1 MKRRVTSLLLV
12 LAMLLSMLPAMAFA
26 ADETTTGHA
35 ITVSG
40 KTEYTTTQGAELVI
54 KMTDLF
60 TDSEGH
66 SMTYAL
72 SGDNLGDHTK
82 LADGSLH
89 FTHPS
94 TGTYTPTITATCAND
109 SNVTAAATLTI
120 TVNAGEAGDE
130 SQYGYDET
138 PQDSVRV
145 WVTISSDGVPI
156 VGNDEGTVISHLEVN
171 VPYFDL
177 SLYGLSDYYRYQTE
191 NGSGGYVNDTIVKR
205 PTALHLYL
213 YMIGVYYLG
222 YTPEQVITGQ
232 AQIVGED
239 GGRGVENM
247 RGEQA
252 YEDTSLALNLTG
264 SATSM
269 YMQQFWGH
277 DENLMYYRNH
287 VYPLMGPGWGST
299 ADYILLSDDDTI
311 DVAMFSNWN
320 FWTIGAFACFDQ
332 DAYSVQ
338 PGKSIRFSTMKYDT
352 KSVADGGTEQTD
364 PITGLT
370 VAVYDKDWTL
380 VDTVEPTMADGSYT
394 YTFPTAGTYYL
405 LAMDPNAGTSD
416 SCYAPATAKVT
427 VGGGEKPFDPAEYY
441 KNFDFAS
448 ISFDAEGTDYI
459 YNISESRMN
468 VSHYANPGEKK
479 VYTVTVPK
487 GTETVYVT
495 YPADFETNIAEYCA
509 LFDADGNVNW
519 SYYAGSDYNY
529 TVTENGDGSRTI
541 ALPAAFL
548 MEKGLY
554 IAAEDND
561 NSYDYFNCFYF
572 VTGDNTK
579 PGGDTKIAVTGV
591 TLDQDALTVNR
602 GETAALTATV
612 LPANATNQK
621 LSWQTG
627 DSKVA
632 TVSKGVVTGVGEG
645 ETTVT
650 VTTQDGGYTAQCTVT
665 VTDVNKPAV
674 AEDGYYEIAT
684 AAQLKWFA
692 DEVNGGKPEL
702 NARLTDDI
710 DLSGICSASSPW
722 TPIGDYSKNASFRGT
737 FDGQD
742 HKITGLYL
750 KNNTTDFSNVN
761 NYYKAL
767 FGYCDGVTIKNLSV
781 YGEALASSGRYI
793 AGIAGSVHAIYTHRT
808 SIIENCH
815 SYVTMTG
822 TPTNNMLY
830 GYAGIA
836 AAAKDTIIRN
846 CSNNADITGYQGYTG
861 GIVAVASNGETTIE
875 NCWNTGNVHLRGW
888 QSDFRGVGGIAGR
901 LENTATVTN
910 CYNTGNI
917 SFFYKTQR
925 IAQAAGGIVGLVGDT
940 RTSSSTNVTLTGC
953 YSMGEIS
960 GEYDD
965 NASMGALVGGSI
977 GDKTTLTAEKCFYLD
992 GAVKTSGKETTTVTV
1007 QGTAF
1012 TAENGLLAEA
1022 LGDGYIDS
1030 CPAPVLKGQNAVA
1043 HSDSNSDGKCDTCG
1057 KTMQLQGEEMT
1068 LYGRIYG
1075 NSVNSEFTDLV
1086 GEGNGVE
1093 YTCRDVEKKNGLDVL
1108 KGVLDASGY
1117 TYIATATEIT
1127 SITDAAGV
1135 TLANGD
1141 ESYGPQSAW
1150 VATVNGVSLSEMSIT
1165 SLSKYVLDNINGF
1178 DGDEFVLTFTE
1189 CPKGTDGKHAD
1200 SDSDGKC
1207 DTCGKVLVEIKVP
1220 RLIEGV
1226 SPTKEDTVQVGKAYL
1241 LSELQTGKVF
1251 EGPAG
1256 ERIPYTQL
1264 YYQRSTDGGETWG
1277 ERMSFSESL
1286 FGGTTIQITELEA
1299 GTYSYRFTA
1308 STDGVHFSTD
1318 TWTLTLKVVK
1328 DAPLNFTVNV
1338 GKDYNYKTNGNVY
1351 PIIKV
1356 YPSLGWNDKGEAI
1369 PDKDNPVKLLYSNFT
1384 STLPEGV
1391 EEYDPAKG
1399 TLVSDYNTFYLSV
1412 PAGSYYFESWGW
1424 DAEKKDYTVNLGGM
1438 PLTLPTDSNVDGGA
1452 GGGNTIYLQCNSFYV
1467 NSKKADNK
1475 SYFTADEYYIKLV
1488 CPIMGGNVT
1497 MGTPYTSGSYA
1508 YYPVMLYAAG
1518 NACLY
1523 NSYAYPTIDGY
1534 IFTQAINQT
1543 FRASNST
1550 GSKSMQIS
1558 IKLTLTVTVPSEA
1571 VFDLFFQWNNFNTT
1585 AVETVG
1591 GWTTDSESGTK
1602 TAQFHISKSN
1612 SNYTWRL
1619 SDDTHVTEAG
1629 WLASQSA
1636 NAEMSFSFAENAPTD
1651 RLSHDFTKLGTQTM
1665 LRDEADL
1672 QINLDPTGYAAFD
1685 GTKRVRA
1692 YRHWQLIN
1700 NDAGNIMIEPD
1711 FHWTV
1716 LKDGDA
1722 TVKTVNGGNTTA
1734 NWADVTAGA
1743 KDSIITVYYDSIDVN
1758 PGNYG
1763 SHGGLFPATQPN
1775 RLGVI
1780 VVGGTGVQHGTAD
1793 ADVDF
1798 NMAAGVTTT
1807 RSLDWDYNY
1816 DTWFYGANET
1826 APALDFAVKATGD
1839 VAVEYAFV
1847 TANAAMETVMQ
1858 DYTTV
1863 TVGQDGRYTVPLA
1876 DFRTLGAGKGGTVIL
1891 KMTDETG
1898 VSYRLVRVAEVTVTA
1913 ENVSNPKEAIM
1924 PGDQVKLTFRG
1935 MYRAVNKISGVFNP
1949 TIFQPTY
1956 YSGDTKFEGTLG
1968 QYQRMDNAFITVTI
1982 PENIEFAEG
1991 SETAEVRF
1999 TDGYTYG
2006 SMYSAANPF
2015 AFLYAMTDTGTGTNF
2030 NAVTVNYY
2038 MNHYADAV
2046 VTVSRKV
2053 LFDTALR
2060 MTDEAGT
2067 ALEGVAVTLTG
2078 PKGETVTAGE
2088 NGRYSLGY
2096 GAYTYTLIKDGY
2108 VITRGGFSLG
2118 SADAGKLQDGV
2129 LTLTLAA
2136 MPAAGANPW
2145 DGKTKT
2151 EPQKDDSGAYRIGTA
2166 AELTWYAA
2174 SDGKTAAKLTADIEL
2189 AGFDWTPL
2197 AKLYAA
2203 FDGQG
2208 HVIHNLY
2215 INSSTYP
2222 VGVFGYLKTGASVTK
2237 LGVTGDVTCTAKSN
2251 AQAGGIAGY
2260 MESGT
2265 SITECFSTVNVTSK
2279 KHAGGIAG
2287 YVNASS
2293 VISDCYATGNI
2304 ATISANECYLGGICG
2319 SGWKETTGAAL
2330 TNCYFTGTVTGSGG
2344 TASYVGGVSCIAK
2357 EENYTNCYY
2366 LAGTVSGESS
2376 KYGVTGKGTAK
2387 TTDELKAL
2395 ALTLGDKFTA
2405 DRNGVNS
2412 GYPVLAWQAE
2422 PALPA
2427 ATATVDFTAQAAGAF
2442 LLAPAKNVTV
2452 SGDLAER
2459 YGYTDTIQPEAGVS
2473 ALDVLVKAHEMIFEE
2488 AFTAETKNTLLD
2500 VSAAGTTSVIFGEAT
2515 MSNGFMVNHMYPH
2528 DGTPAVSGGGYNGTL
2543 LNNTL
2548 VKDSDLVEF
2557 FILQDTS
2564 YWLDSYGWFEQ
2575 NGAYTRTVTA
2585 EAGKAAELTLK
2596 SAFFMMGYTYKD
2608 LAAMIADGSATES
2621 AKLSMV
2627 NMQTGEM
2634 TDITGAVTGEDG
2646 KVSLTFAKPGE
2657 YVITAYMPE
2666 NEITENDASPLI
2678 LSLTTVTVSEPT
2690 IILGD
2695 VNGDGK
2701 ADNLDAALVYAYY
2714 NGKQEL
2720 SARQQTAADVNGDGK
2735 VDNIDAALIYALY
2748 NGKISAFPAGSR

>member
-26 ADETTTGHA
+26 ADGTTTGHA
-35 ITVSG
+35 ITVSEN
-40 KTEYTTTQGAELVI
+40 TSFTTTQGALLEVKMSEL
-54 KMTDLF
+54 F
-60 TDSEGH
+60 QDSEDH
-66 SMTYAL
+66 DMTYTL
-72 SGDNLGDHTK
+72 SEGDYGTQTGIK
-82 LADGSLH
+82 QKDGAWELS
-89 FTHPS
+89 FTNPN

-109 SNVTAAATLTI
+109 SSVTAAATLTI

-156 VGNDEGTVISHLEVN
+156 RGNEGTVISHLEVN

-177 SLYGLSDYYRYQTE
+177 GLYDLSDYYRYHTE
-191 NGSGGYVNDTIVKR
+191 GGSGSYVDDQVVKR

-222 YTPEQVITGQ
+222 YTPEQVTTGQ
-232 AQIVGED
+232 AEIVRAD
-239 GGRGVENM
+239 GSKGVENM
-247 RGEQA
+247 LGETA

-299 ADYILLSDDDTI
+299 ADYVLLSDDDTI
-311 DVAMFSNWN
+311 DLAMFSNWS
-320 FWTIGAFACFDQ
+320 FWTKGAFACFDQ

-338 PGKSIRFSTMKYDT
+338 PGNSIRFSTMKYDT

-370 VAVYDKDWTL
+370 VAVYDKDWKL
-380 VDTVEPTMADGSYT
+380 VEETVEPTVADGSDYT
-394 YTFPTAGTYYL
+394 YTFAKEGTYYL
-405 LAMDPNAGTSD
+405 LAMDPNAGTGD

-427 VGGGEKPFDPAEYY
+427 VGGGEKPFDPAEHY
-441 KNFDFAS
+441 KAFDFAS

-509 LFDADGNVNW
+509 LFDADGNVSW
-519 SYYAGSDYNY
+519 DYHADSDYEY
-529 TVTENGDGSRTI
+529 TVTGNEDGSHTI

-554 IAAEDND
+554 IAAEDSGN
-561 NSYDYFNCFYF
+561 NNEYFNCFYF
-572 VTGDNTK
+572 VEGKNTK
-579 PGGDTKIAVTGV
+579 PGGDTTVSVTGV

-612 LPANATNQK
+612 LPVDAANKKVN
-621 LSWQTG
+621 WQTAN
-627 DSKVA
+627 SKVA
-632 TVSKGVVTGVGEG
+632 TVKNGTVTGVSEG
-645 ETTVT
+645 ETIITVT
-650 VTTQDGGYTAQCTVT
+650 ADGGHTAQCTVT

-710 DLSGICSASSPW
+710 DLSSVCSKRSPW
-722 TPIGDYSKNASFRGT
+722 TPIGDQASNQDYRGT
-737 FDGQD
+737 FDGGN

-750 KNNTTDFSNVN
+750 ENTGAFNSVSS
-761 NYYKAL
+761 YYTGL
-767 FGYCDGVTIKNLSV
+767 FGLCDGATVKNLSV
-781 YGEALASSGRYI
+781 YGEAKAITRYV
-793 AGIAGSVHAIYTHRT
+793 AGIVGRACGVSTHRT
-808 SIIENCH
+808 TTIENCH
-815 SYVTMTG
+815 NFVTLTG
-822 TPTNNMLY
+822 SPTNDQIY
-830 GYAGIA
+830 GHAGVVA
-836 AAAKDTIIRN
+836 TAQDAVIRG
-846 CSNNADITGYQGYTG
+846 CSNRAEITGYEGYTG
-861 GIVAVASNGETTIE
+861 GIVAVASHGETTVE

-917 SFFYKTQR
+917 SFYYKTQR
-925 IAQAAGGIVGLVGDT
+925 IAQAAGGIVGYVGGT

-953 YSMGEIS
+953 YSTGKVS

-965 NASMGALVGGSI
+965 NAKLGGLVGEVATTG
-977 GDKTTLTAEKCFYLD
+977 TTLTVSKCFYLD
-992 GAVKTSGKETTTVTV
+992 DAVQTSGVETTTVTV

-1030 CPAPVLKGQNAVA
+1030 CPAPVLKGQTAVA
-1043 HSDSNSDGKCDTCG
+1043 HSDSDNDGT
-1057 KTMQLQGEEMT
+1057 
-1068 LYGRIYG
+1068 
-1075 NSVNSEFTDLV
+1075 
-1086 GEGNGVE
+1086 
-1093 YTCRDVEKKNGLDVL
+1093 
-1108 KGVLDASGY
+1108 
-1117 TYIATATEIT
+1117 
-1127 SITDAAGV
+1127 
-1135 TLANGD
+1135 
-1141 ESYGPQSAW
+1141 
-1150 VATVNGVSLSEMSIT
+1150 
-1165 SLSKYVLDNINGF
+1165 
-1178 DGDEFVLTFTE
+1178 
-1189 CPKGTDGKHAD
+1189 
-1200 SDSDGKC
+1200 C

-1251 EGPAG
+1251 EGPEG

-1308 STDGVHFSTD
+1308 STDGVNFSTD
-1318 TWTLTLKVVK
+1318 TWTLTLTVEKN
-1328 DAPLNFTVNV
+1328 PMMNFSFYV
-1338 GKDYNYKTNGNVY
+1338 GKDYTGGY
-1351 PIIKV
+1351 PIIK
-1356 YPSLGWNDKGEAI
+1356 
-1369 PDKDNPVKLLYSNFT
+1369 LYSVATDTAGNETLGEEITGCFRYSDFT
-1384 STLPEGV
+1384 ATLPEGT
-1391 EEYDPAKG
+1391 EEYDPAQG
-1399 TLVSDYNTFYLSV
+1399 TLVENYQMFYAPLR
-1412 PAGSYYFESWGW
+1412 AGRYAYRAFAKNADTGEY
-1424 DAEKKDYTVNLGGM
+1424 DVALGGM
-1438 PLTLPTDSNVDGGA
+1438 IVDLPTDGNVDGNA
-1452 GGGNTIYLQCNSFYV
+1452 GGGTSIYLQCNSFYV
-1467 NSKKADNK
+1467 SSKKADNK
-1475 SYFTADEYYIKLV
+1475 SYFTAEDYHV
-1488 CPIMGGNVT
+1488 RVDCPIMKTSCV
-1497 MGTPYTSGSYA
+1497 MGEPYVKGSYT
-1508 YYPVMLYAAG
+1508 YYPTMLYAGG

-1523 NSYAYPTIDGY
+1523 NSYAYPKIEGY

-1543 FRASNST
+1543 FGASYSA
-1550 GSKSMQIS
+1550 GRKSMKINAAVE
-1558 IKLTLTVTVPSEA
+1558 LTVTVPEEA
-1571 VFDLFFQWNNFNTT
+1571 DFGLYFQWNNFNTT
-1585 AVETVG
+1585 EVEPVG
-1591 GWTTDSESGTK
+1591 KTEEYDGWFHNGNGTK
-1602 TAQFHISKSN
+1602 KATYQISKSN
-1612 SNYTWRL
+1612 GNYTWRL
-1619 SDDTHVTEAG
+1619 SDDAHVTEAG
-1629 WLASQSA
+1629 WLTSQSKD
-1636 NAEMSFSFAENAPTD
+1636 AEMSFSFAENAPTD
-1651 RLSHDFTKLGTQTM
+1651 RHSHDFSKLGSVTST
-1665 LRDEADL
+1665 RDEADL

-1700 NDAGNIMIEPD
+1700 SDAANIMVEPD

-1716 LKDGDA
+1716 LEGGDA

-1743 KDSIITVYYDSIDVN
+1743 KDSIITVYYDSVDVN
-1758 PGNYG
+1758 PGKYG
-1763 SHGGLFPATQPN
+1763 SHGGFYPATQPN

-1807 RSLDWDYNY
+1807 RSMDWDYNY

-1839 VAVEYAFV
+1839 VTVESAFI

-1863 TVGQDGRYTVPLA
+1863 TVGQDSRYTVPLA

-1898 VSYRLVRVAEVTVTA
+1898 VSYRLVRVAEVTFTA

-1949 TIFQPTY
+1949 TIFKPTY
-1956 YSGDTKFEGTLG
+1956 YSGDTKHEGTLG
-1968 QYQRMDNAFITVTI
+1968 QYQRMDNAIITVTI

-2015 AFLYAMTDTGTGTNF
+2015 AFLYTMTDTGTGTNF

-2067 ALEGVAVTLTG
+2067 ALEGVTVTLTG
-2078 PKGETVTAGE
+2078 PKGEMVTADE
-2088 NGRYSLGY
+2088 NGRYQLGY
-2096 GAYTYTLIKDGY
+2096 GAYTYVLTKTGY
-2108 VITRGGFSLG
+2108 VITRGSFTLG
-2118 SADAGKLQDGV
+2118 SADAEKLQDGV

-2136 MPAAGANPW
+2136 MPAAGADPW
-2145 DGKTKT
+2145 DGETKT
-2151 EPQKDDSGAYRIGTA
+2151 EPQKDASGAYRIGTA
-2166 AELTWYAA
+2166 AELAWYAA

-2197 AKLYAA
+2197 KNLYAA

-2208 HVIHNLY
+2208 HVIRNLY

-2222 VGVFGYLKTGASVTK
+2222 VGLFGYVKTGASVTK
-2237 LGVTGDVTCTAKSN
+2237 LGVTGDVICTAKSN
-2251 AQAGGIAGY
+2251 AQAGGIAGF
-2260 MESGT
+2260 MESNT
-2265 SITECFSTVNVTSK
+2265 SITECFSKVNVTSK

-2293 VISDCYATGNI
+2293 VISDCYATGRI
-2304 ATISANECYLGGICG
+2304 ATISANECYLGGICA
-2319 SGWKETTGAAL
+2319 SGYSNTTGAAL
-2330 TNCYFTGTVTGSGG
+2330 SNCYFTGTVTGSGG
-2344 TASYVGGVSCIAK
+2344 TASYVGGVSCNKTEAS
-2357 EENYTNCYY
+2357 YTNCYY
-2366 LAGTVSGESS
+2366 LAGTVSGESP

-2387 TTDELKAL
+2387 TADELKAL
-2395 ALTLGDKFTA
+2395 APTLGDKFTA
-2405 DRNGVNS
+2405 DRNGINS

-2473 ALDVLVKAHEMIFEE
+2473 ALDVLVKAHEMIFGEV
-2488 AFTAETKNTLLD
+2488 FTAETKDTLLD
-2500 VSAAGTTSVIFGEAT
+2500 VSAAGTASVIFGEAT

-2528 DGTPAVSGGGYNGTL
+2528 DGTPAVSGGYNGTL

-2548 VKDSDLVEF
+2548 VKDGDLVEF
-2557 FILQDTS
+2557 FILQDTR

-2585 EAGKAAELTLK
+2585 EAGKAAELTFK
-2596 SAFFMMGYTYKD
+2596 SAYFMMGYTYKD
-2608 LAAMIADGSATES
+2608 LAAMIAGGSATES
-2621 AKLSMV
+2621 AKISTV

-2634 TDITGAVTGEDG
+2634 TDITGAVTDKEG

-2701 ADNLDAALVYAYY
+2701 ADNQDAALVYAYY
-2714 NGKQEL
+2714 NGRQAF
-2720 SARQQTAADVNGDGK
+2720 SAQQLAAADVNGDGK
-2735 VDNIDAALIYALY
+2735 VDNQDAALIYAFY
-2748 NGKISAFPAGSR
+2748 NGKITAFPAASK

>member
-35 ITVSG
+35 ITVSEN
-40 KTEYTTTQGAELVI
+40 TSFTTKQGAELVI

-82 LADGSLH
+82 ITEGKLY
-89 FTHPS
+89 FTNPN
-94 TGTYTPTITATCAND
+94 TGDYTAKITAACASD
-109 SNVTAAATLTI
+109 ATVTAEATLKI
-120 TVNAGEAGDE
+120 TVEAGEKGDE

-156 VGNDEGTVISHLEVN
+156 IGHDGTVLSHLEVN

-177 SLYGLSDYYRYQTE
+177 ENQGLEEFYRYGTE
-191 NGSGGYVNDTIVKR
+191 NGSGSYVNNTIIKR

-222 YTPEQVITGQ
+222 LEPEQVTTGEVK
-232 AQIVGED
+232 IFGHDGVGD
-239 GGRGVENM
+239 GVWNM
-247 RGEQA
+247 RGELA
-252 YEDTSLALNLTG
+252 YEDTSRALNLTG

-338 PGKSIRFSTMKYDT
+338 PGNSIRFSTMKYDT

-370 VAVYDKDWTL
+370 VAVYGKDWTL
-380 VDTVEPTMADGSYT
+380 VDTVKPTMADGSDYT
-394 YTFPTAGTYYL
+394 YTFATEGTYYL

-441 KNFDFAS
+441 KDFDFAS
-448 ISFDAEGTDYI
+448 ITLNPAGTEYV
-459 YNISESRMN
+459 YNIAESQMH
-468 VSHYANPGEKK
+468 VSHFANPGEKK

-495 YPADFETNIAEYCA
+495 YPADFETNIAESCA

-561 NSYDYFNCFYF
+561 NNYEYFNCFYF

-591 TLDQDALTVNR
+591 TLDQDTLTVNR

-612 LPANATNQK
+612 LPVNATNQK
-621 LSWQTG
+621 LTWQTG
-627 DSKVA
+627 DSAIA
-632 TVSKGVVTGVGEG
+632 TVKNGTVTGVGEG
-645 ETTVT
+645 KTTVT

-710 DLSGICSASSPW
+710 DLSRVCSERSPW

-861 GIVAVASNGETTIE
+861 GIVADASNGTVTIE

-1068 LYGRIYG
+1068 LYGRICG
-1075 NSVNSEFTDLV
+1075 NSVNSEFTNLV

-1108 KGVLDASGY
+1108 KGVLDARGY

-1165 SLSKYVLDNINGF
+1165 SLSKYVLDNNGF

-1200 SDSDGKC
+1200 GDNDGKC

-1251 EGPAG
+1251 EGPEG

-1264 YYQRSTDGGETWG
+1264 YYQRSADGGETWG
-1277 ERMSFSESL
+1277 ERMTFSESL

-1318 TWTLTLKVVK
+1318 TWTLTLTVEKN
-1328 DAPLNFTVNV
+1328 PMMNFSFYV
-1338 GKDYNYKTNGNVY
+1338 GKDYTGGY
-1351 PIIKV
+1351 PIIK
-1356 YPSLGWNDKGEAI
+1356 
-1369 PDKDNPVKLLYSNFT
+1369 LYSVATDAAGNETLGEEITGCFRYSDFT
-1384 STLPEGV
+1384 ATLPEGT
-1391 EEYDPAKG
+1391 EEYDPAQG
-1399 TLVSDYNTFYLSV
+1399 TLVENYQMFYAPLRAGRYAYRAFAKNTDTGEYDV
-1412 PAGSYYFESWGW
+1412 A
-1424 DAEKKDYTVNLGGM
+1424 LGGM
-1438 PLTLPTDSNVDGGA
+1438 IVDLPTDGNVDGNA
-1452 GGGNTIYLQCNSFYV
+1452 GGGTSIYLQCNSFYV
-1467 NSKKADNK
+1467 SSKKADNK
-1475 SYFTADEYYIKLV
+1475 SYFTAKEYHV
-1488 CPIMGGNVT
+1488 RVDCPIMKTSCVMGDPYVKGN
-1497 MGTPYTSGSYA
+1497 YT
-1508 YYPVMLYAAG
+1508 YYPTMLYAGG

-1523 NSYAYPTIDGY
+1523 NSYAYPDIDGY

-1543 FRASNST
+1543 FQASYSAGTKFMTINT
-1550 GSKSMQIS
+1550 AVE
-1558 IKLTLTVTVPSEA
+1558 LTVTVPEEA
-1571 VFDLFFQWNNFNTT
+1571 DFGLYFQWNNFNTT
-1585 AVETVG
+1585 EVEPVG
-1591 GWTTDSESGTK
+1591 KTEDYDGWSYKEGTK
-1602 TAQFHISKSN
+1602 KATYQISKSN
-1612 SNYTWRL
+1612 GNYTWRL

-1629 WLASQSA
+1629 WLASQSKD
-1636 NAEMSFSFAENAPTD
+1636 AEMSFSFAENAPTD

-1700 NDAGNIMIEPD
+1700 NDAGNIMVEPD
-1711 FHWTV
+1711 FHWNV
-1716 LKDGDA
+1716 LADGDA

-1826 APALDFAVKATGD
+1826 APALDFAVRATGD
-1839 VAVEYAFV
+1839 VTVEYAFV

-1863 TVGQDGRYTVPLA
+1863 TVGQDGRYTVSLA

-1949 TIFQPTY
+1949 TIFKPTY
-1956 YSGDTKFEGTLG
+1956 YSGGTKHEGTLG
-1968 QYQRMDNAFITVTI
+1968 QYQRMDNASITVTI

-2015 AFLYAMTDTGTGTNF
+2015 AFLYTMTDTGTGTNF

-2118 SADAGKLQDGV
+2118 SADAEKLQDGV

-2136 MPAAGANPW
+2136 MPAAGADPW

-2166 AELTWYAA
+2166 AELAWYAA

-2197 AKLYAA
+2197 KKLYAA

-2215 INSSTYP
+2215 INSSSYP
-2222 VGVFGYLKTGASVTK
+2222 VGLFGYVKTGASVTK
-2237 LGVTGDVTCTAKSN
+2237 LGVTGDVICTAKSN
-2251 AQAGGIAGY
+2251 AQAGSIAGY
-2260 MESGT
+2260 MESDT

-2293 VISDCYATGNI
+2293 VISDCYATGRI
-2304 ATISANECYLGGICG
+2304 ATISANECFLGGICA
-2319 SGWKETTGAAL
+2319 SGYSYATGAAL

-2344 TASYVGGVSCIAK
+2344 NASYIGGVSCIAK

-2366 LAGTVSGESS
+2366 LAGTVSGESP
-2376 KYGVTGKGTAK
+2376 KYGITGKGTAK
-2387 TTDELKAL
+2387 TADELKAL
-2395 ALTLGDKFTA
+2395 APTLGDKFTA
-2405 DRNGVNS
+2405 DRNGVNN
-2412 GYPVLAWQAE
+2412 GYPVLAWQ
-2422 PALPA
+2422 LPI
-2427 ATATVDFTAQAAGAF
+2427 V
-2442 LLAPAKNVTV
+2442 
-2452 SGDLAER
+2452 
-2459 YGYTDTIQPEAGVS
+2459 
-2473 ALDVLVKAHEMIFEE
+2473 
-2488 AFTAETKNTLLD
+2488 
-2500 VSAAGTTSVIFGEAT
+2500 
-2515 MSNGFMVNHMYPH
+2515 
-2528 DGTPAVSGGGYNGTL
+2528 
-2543 LNNTL
+2543 
-2548 VKDSDLVEF
+2548 
-2557 FILQDTS
+2557 
-2564 YWLDSYGWFEQ
+2564 
-2575 NGAYTRTVTA
+2575 
-2585 EAGKAAELTLK
+2585 
-2596 SAFFMMGYTYKD
+2596 
-2608 LAAMIADGSATES
+2608 
-2621 AKLSMV
+2621 
-2627 NMQTGEM
+2627 
-2634 TDITGAVTGEDG
+2634 
-2646 KVSLTFAKPGE
+2646 
-2657 YVITAYMPE
+2657 
-2666 NEITENDASPLI
+2666 
-2678 LSLTTVTVSEPT
+2678 
-2690 IILGD
+2690 LGD

-2714 NGKQEL
+2714 NGRQAF
-2720 SARQQTAADVNGDGK
+2720 SAQQLAAADVNGDGK
-2735 VDNIDAALIYALY
+2735 ADNLDAALIYAFY
-2748 NGKISAFPAGSR
+2748 NGKITAFPAK

>member
-26 ADETTTGHA
+26 ADGTTTGHA
-35 ITVSG
+35 ITVSEN
-40 KTEYTTTQGAELVI
+40 TSFTTTQGALLEVKMSEL
-54 KMTDLF
+54 F
-60 TDSEGH
+60 QDSEGH
-66 SMTYAL
+66 DMTYTL
-72 SGDNLGDHTK
+72 SEGDYGTQTGIK
-82 LADGSLH
+82 QKDGAWELS
-89 FTHPS
+89 FTNPN

-109 SNVTAAATLTI
+109 SSVTAAATLTI

-156 VGNDEGTVISHLEVN
+156 IGRDGTVLSHLEVN

-177 SLYGLSDYYRYQTE
+177 ENQGLSDFYRYGTE
-191 NGSGGYVNDTIVKR
+191 NGSGSYIDDQVVKR

-222 YTPEQVITGQ
+222 LKPEQVTSGEVKIFGHDG
-232 AQIVGED
+232 VGD
-239 GGRGVENM
+239 GVWNM
-247 RGEQA
+247 RGDPA
-252 YEDTSLALNLTG
+252 YEDTSLALNITG

-299 ADYILLSDDDTI
+299 ADYVLLSDDDTI
-311 DVAMFSNWN
+311 DLAMFSNWS
-320 FWTIGAFACFDQ
+320 FWTKGAFACFDQ

-338 PGKSIRFSTMKYDT
+338 PGNSIRFSTMKYDT

-370 VAVYDKDWTL
+370 VAVYDKDWKL
-380 VDTVEPTMADGSYT
+380 VEETVEPTMADGSDYT
-394 YTFPTAGTYYL
+394 YTFATAGTYYL
-405 LAMDPNAGTSD
+405 LAMDPSAGTSD

-529 TVTENGDGSRTI
+529 TVTENGDGSHTI
-541 ALPAAFL
+541 ALPTAFL

-572 VTGDNTK
+572 VTGENTK

-602 GETAALTATV
+602 GETAVLTATV
-612 LPANATNQK
+612 RPANATNQK
-621 LSWQTG
+621 LSWQSADKTI
-627 DSKVA
+627 A
-632 TVSKGVVTGVGEG
+632 TVNKGVVTGVSEG
-645 ETTVT
+645 ETTIT

-702 NARLTDDI
+702 NARLTKDI
-710 DLSGICSASSPW
+710 DLSSICSKSSPW
-722 TPIGDYSKNASFRGT
+722 TPIGDQASNQDYRGT
-737 FDGQD
+737 FDGGN

-750 KNNTTDFSNVN
+750 ENTGAFNSVSS
-761 NYYKAL
+761 YYTAL
-767 FGYCDGVTIKNLSV
+767 FGLCDGATVKNLSV
-781 YGEALASSGRYI
+781 YGEAKAITRYV
-793 AGIAGSVHAIYTHRT
+793 AGIVGRACGVSTHRT
-808 SIIENCH
+808 TTIENCH
-815 SYVTMTG
+815 NFVTLTG
-822 TPTNNMLY
+822 SPTNDQIY
-830 GYAGIA
+830 GHAGVVA
-836 AAAKDTIIRN
+836 TAQDAVIRG
-846 CSNNADITGYQGYTG
+846 CSNRAEITGYEGYTG
-861 GIVAVASNGETTIE
+861 GIVAVASHGETTVE

-925 IAQAAGGIVGLVGDT
+925 IAQAAGGIVGYVGGT

-965 NASMGALVGGSI
+965 NASMGALVGGII
-977 GDKTTLTAEKCFYLD
+977 GDNTTLAAEKCFYLD

-1007 QGTAF
+1007 RGTAF
-1012 TAENGLLAEA
+1012 TAADGLSAEA
-1022 LGDGYIDS
+1022 LGDGYTDS

-1057 KTMQLQGEEMT
+1057 KTL
-1068 LYGRIYG
+1068 
-1075 NSVNSEFTDLV
+1075 
-1086 GEGNGVE
+1086 
-1093 YTCRDVEKKNGLDVL
+1093 
-1108 KGVLDASGY
+1108 
-1117 TYIATATEIT
+1117 
-1127 SITDAAGV
+1127 
-1135 TLANGD
+1135 
-1141 ESYGPQSAW
+1141 
-1150 VATVNGVSLSEMSIT
+1150 
-1165 SLSKYVLDNINGF
+1165 
-1178 DGDEFVLTFTE
+1178 
-1189 CPKGTDGKHAD
+1189 
-1200 SDSDGKC
+1200 
-1207 DTCGKVLVEIKVP
+1207 IKVP

-1251 EGPAG
+1251 EGPEG

-1277 ERMSFSESL
+1277 ERMTFSESL

-1308 STDGVHFSTD
+1308 SMDGVHFSTD
-1318 TWTLTLKVVK
+1318 TWTLTLTVEKN
-1328 DAPLNFTVNV
+1328 PMMNFSFYV
-1338 GKDYNYKTNGNVY
+1338 GKDYTGGY
-1351 PIIKV
+1351 PIIK
-1356 YPSLGWNDKGEAI
+1356 
-1369 PDKDNPVKLLYSNFT
+1369 LYSVATDAAGNETLGEEITGCFRYSDFT
-1384 STLPEGV
+1384 ATLPEGT
-1391 EEYDPAKG
+1391 EEYDPAQG
-1399 TLVSDYNTFYLSV
+1399 TLVENYQMFYAPLR
-1412 PAGSYYFESWGW
+1412 AGRYAYRAFAKNADTGEY
-1424 DAEKKDYTVNLGGM
+1424 DVALGGM
-1438 PLTLPTDSNVDGGA
+1438 IVDLPTDGNVDGNA
-1452 GGGNTIYLQCNSFYV
+1452 GGGTSIYIQCNSFYV
-1467 NSKKADNK
+1467 SSKKADNK
-1475 SYFTADEYYIKLV
+1475 SYFTAKDYHV
-1488 CPIMGGNVT
+1488 RVDCPIMKTSCVMGDPYVKGN
-1497 MGTPYTSGSYA
+1497 YT
-1508 YYPVMLYAAG
+1508 YYPTMLYAGG

-1523 NSYAYPTIDGY
+1523 NSYAYPDIDGY

-1543 FRASNST
+1543 FQASYFAGTKN
-1550 GSKSMQIS
+1550 
-1558 IKLTLTVTVPSEA
+1558 LTINTAVELTVTVPEKA
-1571 VFDLFFQWNNFNTT
+1571 DFGLYFQWNNFNTT
-1585 AVETVG
+1585 EVEPVG
-1591 GWTTDSESGTK
+1591 KTEDYDGWSYKEGTK
-1602 TAQFHISKSN
+1602 KATYQISKSN

-1619 SDDTHVTEAG
+1619 SDDKHVTEAG

-1700 NDAGNIMIEPD
+1700 NDAGNIMVEPD
-1711 FHWTV
+1711 FHWNV
-1716 LKDGDA
+1716 LADGDA

-1826 APALDFAVKATGD
+1826 APALDFAVRATGD

-1863 TVGQDGRYTVPLA
+1863 TAGEDGRYTVSLA

-1949 TIFQPTY
+1949 TIFKPTY

-1968 QYQRMDNAFITVTI
+1968 QYQRMDNASITVTI

-2060 MTDEAGT
+2060 ITDEAGT

-2078 PKGETVTAGE
+2078 PKGEAVTAGE

-2118 SADAGKLQDGV
+2118 SADAEKLQNGV

-2166 AELTWYAA
+2166 AELAWYAA

-2197 AKLYAA
+2197 KNLYAA

-2208 HVIHNLY
+2208 HVIRNLY
-2215 INSSTYP
+2215 INSSSYP
-2222 VGVFGYLKTGASVTK
+2222 VGLFGYVKTAASVTK
-2237 LGVTGDVTCTAKSN
+2237 LGVTGDVICTAKSN

-2260 MESGT
+2260 MESDT
-2265 SITECFSTVNVTSK
+2265 SITECFSKVNVTSK

-2344 TASYVGGVSCIAK
+2344 TASYVGGVSCNKTEAS
-2357 EENYTNCYY
+2357 YTNCYY

-2412 GYPVLAWQAE
+2412 GYPVLAWQ
-2422 PALPA
+2422 LPI
-2427 ATATVDFTAQAAGAF
+2427 V
-2442 LLAPAKNVTV
+2442 
-2452 SGDLAER
+2452 
-2459 YGYTDTIQPEAGVS
+2459 
-2473 ALDVLVKAHEMIFEE
+2473 
-2488 AFTAETKNTLLD
+2488 
-2500 VSAAGTTSVIFGEAT
+2500 
-2515 MSNGFMVNHMYPH
+2515 
-2528 DGTPAVSGGGYNGTL
+2528 
-2543 LNNTL
+2543 
-2548 VKDSDLVEF
+2548 
-2557 FILQDTS
+2557 
-2564 YWLDSYGWFEQ
+2564 
-2575 NGAYTRTVTA
+2575 
-2585 EAGKAAELTLK
+2585 
-2596 SAFFMMGYTYKD
+2596 
-2608 LAAMIADGSATES
+2608 
-2621 AKLSMV
+2621 
-2627 NMQTGEM
+2627 
-2634 TDITGAVTGEDG
+2634 
-2646 KVSLTFAKPGE
+2646 
-2657 YVITAYMPE
+2657 
-2666 NEITENDASPLI
+2666 
-2678 LSLTTVTVSEPT
+2678 
-2690 IILGD
+2690 LGD
-2695 VNGDGK
+2695 VNNDGK

-2714 NGKQEL
+2714 NGKQGL

>member
-40 KTEYTTTQGAELVI
+40 NTEFTTKQGAELVI

-94 TGTYTPTITATCAND
+94 TGTYTPTITATCASD
-109 SNVTAAATLTI
+109 VTVTAEATLKI
-120 TVNAGEAGDE
+120 TVEAGEKGDE

-156 VGNDEGTVISHLEVN
+156 IGHDGTVLSHLEVN

-177 SLYGLSDYYRYQTE
+177 ENQGLEEFYRYGTE
-191 NGSGGYVNDTIVKR
+191 NGSGSYVNNTIIKR

-222 YTPEQVITGQ
+222 LEPEQVTTGEVK
-232 AQIVGED
+232 IFGHDGVGD
-239 GGRGVENM
+239 GVWNM
-247 RGEQA
+247 RGELA

-287 VYPLMGPGWGST
+287 VYPLMGPNWGST

-311 DVAMFSNWN
+311 DLAMFSNWN

-380 VDTVEPTMADGSYT
+380 VDTVEPTMADGSDYT
-394 YTFPTAGTYYL
+394 YTFATKGTYYL

-441 KNFDFAS
+441 KDFDFAS
-448 ISFDAEGTDYI
+448 ITLDPAGTEYV
-459 YNISESRMN
+459 YNIAASQMYVEHFQS
-468 VSHYANPGEKK
+468 AGDKK

-487 GTETVYVT
+487 GTKTVYVT
-495 YPADFETNIAEYCA
+495 YPADFDKTI
-509 LFDADGNVNW
+509 LD
-519 SYYAGSDYNY
+519 Y
-529 TVTENGDGSRTI
+529 TVTFNESGSVVGYSVDGYAVTQNDDGSTTI
-541 ALPAAFL
+541 AVPTQYAL
-548 MEKGLY
+548 EEQLY
-554 IAAEDND
+554 IAAECSDG
-561 NSYDYFNCFYF
+561 YDYFNCFYF

-692 DEVNGGKPEL
+692 DEVNGGSAEL
-702 NARLTDDI
+702 NARLVRDI
-710 DLSGICSASSPW
+710 DLSGICSERSPW
-722 TPIGDYSKNASFRGT
+722 TPIGDHASNKDYRGT
-737 FDGQD
+737 FDGGN

-750 KNNTTDFSNVN
+750 ENKGTFNNGSS
-761 NYYKAL
+761 YYTGL
-767 FGYCDGVTIKNLSV
+767 FGLCDGATVKNLSV
-781 YGEALASSGRYI
+781 YGEAKAITRYV
-793 AGIAGSVHAIYTHRT
+793 AGIVGRACGVSTHRT
-808 SIIENCH
+808 TTIENCH
-815 SYVTMTG
+815 NFVTLTG
-822 TPTNNMLY
+822 SPTNDQIY
-830 GYAGIA
+830 GHAGVVA
-836 AAAKDTIIRN
+836 TAQDAVIRG
-846 CSNNADITGYQGYTG
+846 CSNRAEITGYEGYTG
-861 GIVAVASNGETTIE
+861 GVVAVVSHGETTIE
-875 NCWNTGNVHLRGW
+875 NCWNTGNIHLRGW
-888 QSDFRGVGGIAGR
+888 QTEFRGVGGIAGR
-901 LENTATVTN
+901 LENTVTVTN

-925 IAQAAGGIVGLVGDT
+925 IAQAAGGIVGLVGG
-940 RTSSSTNVTLTGC
+940 TSGTHSIALTGC

-965 NASMGALVGGSI
+965 NASMGGLVGEVATTG
-977 GDKTTLTAEKCFYLD
+977 TTLTVSKCFYRD

-1012 TAENGLLAEA
+1012 TAADGLSAEA
-1022 LGDGYIDS
+1022 LGNGYTDS

-1043 HSDSNSDGKCDTCG
+1043 HS
-1057 KTMQLQGEEMT
+1057 
-1068 LYGRIYG
+1068 
-1075 NSVNSEFTDLV
+1075 
-1086 GEGNGVE
+1086 
-1093 YTCRDVEKKNGLDVL
+1093 
-1108 KGVLDASGY
+1108 
-1117 TYIATATEIT
+1117 
-1127 SITDAAGV
+1127 
-1135 TLANGD
+1135 
-1141 ESYGPQSAW
+1141 
-1150 VATVNGVSLSEMSIT
+1150 
-1165 SLSKYVLDNINGF
+1165 
-1178 DGDEFVLTFTE
+1178 
-1189 CPKGTDGKHAD
+1189 D

-1220 RLIEGV
+1220 RLIQGV

-1251 EGPAG
+1251 EGPEG

-1264 YYQRSTDGGETWG
+1264 YYQRSANGGETWG
-1277 ERMSFSESL
+1277 ERMTFSESL

-1318 TWTLTLKVVK
+1318 TWTLTLTVEKN
-1328 DAPLNFTVNV
+1328 PMMNFSFYV
-1338 GKDYNYKTNGNVY
+1338 GKDYTGGY
-1351 PIIKV
+1351 PIIK
-1356 YPSLGWNDKGEAI
+1356 
-1369 PDKDNPVKLLYSNFT
+1369 LYSVATDAAGNETLGEEITGCFRYSDFT
-1384 STLPEGV
+1384 ATLPEGT
-1391 EEYDPAKG
+1391 EEYDPAQG
-1399 TLVSDYNTFYLSV
+1399 TLVENYQMFYAPLR
-1412 PAGSYYFESWGW
+1412 AGRYAYRAFAKNADTGEY
-1424 DAEKKDYTVNLGGM
+1424 DVALGGM
-1438 PLTLPTDSNVDGGA
+1438 ILDLPTDGNVDGNA
-1452 GGGNTIYLQCNSFYV
+1452 GGGTSIYLQCNSFYV
-1467 NSKKADNK
+1467 SSKKADNK
-1475 SYFTADEYYIKLV
+1475 SYFTAKDYHV
-1488 CPIMGGNVT
+1488 RVDCPIMKTSCVMGDPYVKGN
-1497 MGTPYTSGSYA
+1497 YT
-1508 YYPVMLYAAG
+1508 YYPTMLYAGG

-1523 NSYAYPTIDGY
+1523 NSYAYPDIDGY

-1543 FRASNST
+1543 FQASYFAGTKN
-1550 GSKSMQIS
+1550 
-1558 IKLTLTVTVPSEA
+1558 LTINTAVELTVTVPEEA
-1571 VFDLFFQWNNFNTT
+1571 DFGLYFQWNNFNTT
-1585 AVETVG
+1585 EVEPMDKTEDYD
-1591 GWTTDSESGTK
+1591 GWFHSDGTK
-1602 TAQFHISKSN
+1602 KATYQISKGN

-1629 WLASQSA
+1629 WLASQSKD
-1636 NAEMSFSFAENAPTD
+1636 AEMSFSFAENAPTD

-1672 QINLDPTGYAAFD
+1672 QINLDPTGYAAFE

-1700 NDAGNIMIEPD
+1700 SDPGNIMVEPD
-1711 FHWTV
+1711 FHWNV
-1716 LKDGDA
+1716 LADGDA

-1807 RSLDWDYNY
+1807 RSMDWDYNY

-1863 TVGQDGRYTVPLA
+1863 VGQDGRYTVPLA

-1949 TIFQPTY
+1949 TIFKPTY

-1968 QYQRMDNAFITVTI
+1968 QYQRMDNASITVTI

-2060 MTDEAGT
+2060 MTDETGA
-2067 ALEGVAVTLTG
+2067 ALDGVAVTLTG

-2118 SADAGKLQDGV
+2118 SADAEKLQDGV

-2136 MPAAGANPW
+2136 MSAAGADPW

-2166 AELTWYAA
+2166 AELAWYAA

-2215 INSSTYP
+2215 INSSSYP
-2222 VGVFGYLKTGASVTK
+2222 VGLFGYVKTGASVTK
-2237 LGVTGDVTCTAKSN
+2237 LGVTGDVICTAKSN

-2260 MESGT
+2260 MESDT
-2265 SITECFSTVNVTSK
+2265 SITECFSAVNVTSK

-2344 TASYVGGVSCIAK
+2344 HASYVGGVSCNKTEAS
-2357 EENYTNCYY
+2357 YTNCYY
-2366 LAGTVSGESS
+2366 RAGTVSGESP
-2376 KYGVTGKGTAK
+2376 KYGITGKGTAK
-2387 TTDELKAL
+2387 TADELKAL
-2395 ALTLGDKFTA
+2395 APTLGDKFTA

-2412 GYPVLAWQAE
+2412 GYPVLAWQ
-2422 PALPA
+2422 LP
-2427 ATATVDFTAQAAGAF
+2427 
-2442 LLAPAKNVTV
+2442 
-2452 SGDLAER
+2452 
-2459 YGYTDTIQPEAGVS
+2459 
-2473 ALDVLVKAHEMIFEE
+2473 
-2488 AFTAETKNTLLD
+2488 
-2500 VSAAGTTSVIFGEAT
+2500 
-2515 MSNGFMVNHMYPH
+2515 
-2528 DGTPAVSGGGYNGTL
+2528 
-2543 LNNTL
+2543 
-2548 VKDSDLVEF
+2548 
-2557 FILQDTS
+2557 
-2564 YWLDSYGWFEQ
+2564 
-2575 NGAYTRTVTA
+2575 
-2585 EAGKAAELTLK
+2585 
-2596 SAFFMMGYTYKD
+2596 
-2608 LAAMIADGSATES
+2608 
-2621 AKLSMV
+2621 
-2627 NMQTGEM
+2627 
-2634 TDITGAVTGEDG
+2634 IT
-2646 KVSLTFAKPGE
+2646 
-2657 YVITAYMPE
+2657 
-2666 NEITENDASPLI
+2666 
-2678 LSLTTVTVSEPT
+2678 
-2690 IILGD
+2690 LGD
-2695 VNGDGK
+2695 VNNDGK

-2735 VDNIDAALIYALY
+2735 ADNLDAALIYALY

>member
-35 ITVSG
+35 ITVSEN
-40 KTEYTTTQGAELVI
+40 TSFTTKQGAELVI

-60 TDSEGH
+60 TDGEGH

-72 SGDNLGDHTK
+72 SGDNPGDHTK
-82 LADGSLH
+82 ITEGKLY
-89 FTHPS
+89 FTNPN
-94 TGTYTPTITATCAND
+94 TGDYTAKITAACASD
-109 SNVTAAATLTI
+109 ATVTAEATLKI
-120 TVNAGEAGDE
+120 TVEAGEKGDE

-156 VGNDEGTVISHLEVN
+156 IGHDGTVLSHLEVN

-177 SLYGLSDYYRYQTE
+177 ENQGLEEFYRYGTE
-191 NGSGGYVNDTIVKR
+191 NGSGSYVNDKIIMR

-222 YTPEQVITGQ
+222 CTPEQVTTGEVK
-232 AQIVGED
+232 IFGHDGVGN
-239 GGRGVENM
+239 GVWNM
-247 RGEQA
+247 RGELA
-252 YEDTSLALNLTG
+252 YEDTSLALTLTG

-299 ADYILLSDDDTI
+299 ADYVLLSDDDTI
-311 DVAMFSNWN
+311 DLAMFSNWN

-338 PGKSIRFSTMKYDT
+338 PGESIRFSTMKYDT
-352 KSVADGGTEQTD
+352 KSVADGGTEQTE

-370 VAVYDKDWTL
+370 VAVYDENWKK
-380 VDTVEPTMADGSYT
+380 VAVVEPITAGGSSYT
-394 YTFPTAGTYYL
+394 YTYTFATEGTYYL

-416 SCYAPATAKVT
+416 ARKAPATAKVT

-448 ISFDAEGTDYI
+448 ITLDPKGTDYI
-459 YNISESRMN
+459 YHISESRMN

-509 LFDADGNVNW
+509 LFDADGNVSW
-519 SYYAGSDYNY
+519 SYYAGSDYQY

-591 TLDQDALTVNR
+591 KLDRDALTVNR

-612 LPANATNQK
+612 LPVNATNQK
-621 LSWQTG
+621 LTWQTG
-627 DSKVA
+627 DRTIA
-632 TVSKGVVTGVGEG
+632 TVNNKGTVTGIGEG
-645 ETTVT
+645 ETTVI

-692 DEVNGGKPEL
+692 DEVNGGSAEL
-702 NARLTDDI
+702 NARLVGDI
-710 DLSGICSASSPW
+710 DLSGICSTSSPW
-722 TPIGDYSKNASFRGT
+722 TPIGDHASNKDYRGT
-737 FDGQD
+737 FDGGN

-750 KNNTTDFSNVN
+750 ENKGTFNNGSS
-761 NYYKAL
+761 YYTGL
-767 FGYCDGVTIKNLSV
+767 FGLCDGATVKNLSV
-781 YGEALASSGRYI
+781 YGEAKAITRYV
-793 AGIAGSVHAIYTHRT
+793 AGIVGRACGVSTHRT
-808 SIIENCH
+808 ATIENCH
-815 SYVTMTG
+815 NFVTLTG
-822 TPTNNMLY
+822 SPTNDQIY
-830 GYAGIA
+830 GHAGVVA
-836 AAAKDTIIRN
+836 TAQDAVIRG
-846 CSNNADITGYQGYTG
+846 CSNRADITGYEGYTG
-861 GIVAVASNGETTIE
+861 GIVAVASNGETTIK
-875 NCWNTGNVHLRGW
+875 NCWNTGNIHLRGW
-888 QSDFRGVGGIAGR
+888 QTEFRGVGGIAGN

-925 IAQAAGGIVGLVGDT
+925 IAQAAGGIVGYVGG
-940 RTSSSTNVTLTGC
+940 SSTNDVTLTGC
-953 YSMGEIS
+953 YSTGKVS

-965 NASMGALVGGSI
+965 NAKLGGLVGEVATTG
-977 GDKTTLTAEKCFYLD
+977 TTLTVSKCFYLD
-992 GAVKTSGKETTTVTV
+992 DAVQTSGKETTTVTV

-1012 TAENGLLAEA
+1012 TAANGLTAEA

-1030 CPAPVLKGQNAVA
+1030 CPAPVLKGQTAVA

-1075 NSVNSEFTDLV
+1075 NSVNSEFTDLT
-1086 GEGNGVE
+1086 GKGNGVE

-1108 KGVLDASGY
+1108 KSVLDASGY

-1150 VATVNGVSLSEMSIT
+1150 VATVNGVSLSEMGIT

-1200 SDSDGKC
+1200 SNSDGKC
-1207 DTCGKVLVEIKVP
+1207 DTCGKTLIKVP

-1277 ERMSFSESL
+1277 ERMTFSESL

-1308 STDGVHFSTD
+1308 STDGVNFSTD
-1318 TWTLTLKVVK
+1318 TWTLTLTVEKN
-1328 DAPLNFTVNV
+1328 PMMNFSFYV
-1338 GKDYNYKTNGNVY
+1338 GKDYTGGY
-1351 PIIKV
+1351 PIIK
-1356 YPSLGWNDKGEAI
+1356 
-1369 PDKDNPVKLLYSNFT
+1369 LYSVATDAAGNETLGEEITGCFRYSDFT
-1384 STLPEGV
+1384 ATLPEGT
-1391 EEYDPAKG
+1391 EEYDPAQG
-1399 TLVSDYNTFYLSV
+1399 TLVENYQMFYAPLRAGRYAYRAFAKNTDTGEYDV
-1412 PAGSYYFESWGW
+1412 A
-1424 DAEKKDYTVNLGGM
+1424 LGGM
-1438 PLTLPTDSNVDGGA
+1438 IVDLPTDGNVDGNA
-1452 GGGNTIYLQCNSFYV
+1452 GGGTSIYLQCNSFYV
-1467 NSKKADNK
+1467 SSKKADNK
-1475 SYFTADEYYIKLV
+1475 SYFTAKDYHV
-1488 CPIMGGNVT
+1488 RVDCPIMKTSCVMGDPYVKGN
-1497 MGTPYTSGSYA
+1497 YT
-1508 YYPVMLYAAG
+1508 YYPTMLYAGG

-1523 NSYAYPTIDGY
+1523 NSYAYPDIDGY

-1543 FRASNST
+1543 FGAGYFAGTKN
-1550 GSKSMQIS
+1550 
-1558 IKLTLTVTVPSEA
+1558 LTINTAVELTVTVPEEA
-1571 VFDLFFQWNNFNTT
+1571 DFGLYFQWNNFNTT
-1585 AVETVG
+1585 EVEPMDKTEDYD
-1591 GWTTDSESGTK
+1591 GWFHSDGTK
-1602 TAQFHISKSN
+1602 KATYQISKSN

-1619 SDDTHVTEAG
+1619 SDDKHVTEAG
-1629 WLASQSA
+1629 WLASQSKD
-1636 NAEMSFSFAENAPTD
+1636 AEMSFSFAENAPTD

-1700 NDAGNIMIEPD
+1700 NDGGNIMVEPD

-1716 LKDGDA
+1716 LADGDA

-1826 APALDFAVKATGD
+1826 APALDFAVRATGD

-1847 TANAAMETVMQ
+1847 TANTAMETVMQ

-1949 TIFQPTY
+1949 TIFKPTY
-1956 YSGDTKFEGTLG
+1956 YSGGTKHEGTLG
-1968 QYQRMDNAFITVTI
+1968 QYQRMDNASITVTI

-2067 ALEGVAVTLTG
+2067 ALEGVTVTLTG

-2118 SADAGKLQDGV
+2118 SADAEKLQNGV

-2136 MPAAGANPW
+2136 MPAAGADPW

-2166 AELTWYAA
+2166 AELAWYAA

-2197 AKLYAA
+2197 KYLYAA

-2215 INSSTYP
+2215 INSSSYP
-2222 VGVFGYLKTGASVTK
+2222 AGLFGYVKTGASVTK
-2237 LGVTGDVTCTAKSN
+2237 LGVTGDVICTAKSN

-2260 MESGT
+2260 MESDT
-2265 SITECFSTVNVTSK
+2265 SITECFSAVNVTSK

-2344 TASYVGGVSCIAK
+2344 IASYVGGVSCNKTEAS
-2357 EENYTNCYY
+2357 YTNCYY

-2387 TTDELKAL
+2387 TADELKAL
-2395 ALTLGDKFTA
+2395 APTLGDKFTA

-2412 GYPVLAWQAE
+2412 GYPVLAWQF
-2422 PALPA
+2422 PI
-2427 ATATVDFTAQAAGAF
+2427 V
-2442 LLAPAKNVTV
+2442 
-2452 SGDLAER
+2452 
-2459 YGYTDTIQPEAGVS
+2459 
-2473 ALDVLVKAHEMIFEE
+2473 
-2488 AFTAETKNTLLD
+2488 
-2500 VSAAGTTSVIFGEAT
+2500 
-2515 MSNGFMVNHMYPH
+2515 
-2528 DGTPAVSGGGYNGTL
+2528 
-2543 LNNTL
+2543 
-2548 VKDSDLVEF
+2548 
-2557 FILQDTS
+2557 
-2564 YWLDSYGWFEQ
+2564 
-2575 NGAYTRTVTA
+2575 
-2585 EAGKAAELTLK
+2585 
-2596 SAFFMMGYTYKD
+2596 
-2608 LAAMIADGSATES
+2608 
-2621 AKLSMV
+2621 
-2627 NMQTGEM
+2627 
-2634 TDITGAVTGEDG
+2634 
-2646 KVSLTFAKPGE
+2646 
-2657 YVITAYMPE
+2657 
-2666 NEITENDASPLI
+2666 
-2678 LSLTTVTVSEPT
+2678 
-2690 IILGD
+2690 LGD
-2695 VNGDGK
+2695 VNNDGK

>member
-54 KMTDLF
+54 QMTDLF
-60 TDSEGH
+60 TDGEGH

-72 SGDNLGDHTK
+72 SGDNLGGHTK

-156 VGNDEGTVISHLEVN
+156 RGNEDTVISHLEVN

-177 SLYGLSDYYRYQTE
+177 DLYGLSDYYRYHTE

-213 YMIGVYYLG
+213 YMIGVYYLN

-232 AQIVGED
+232 AKIVGAD
-239 GGRGVENM
+239 GRGSSVENM
-247 RGEQA
+247 LGGTA
-252 YEDTSLALNLTG
+252 YEDTSLALDLTG
-264 SATSM
+264 SATSL

-277 DENLMYYRNH
+277 DQNLMYYRNH
-287 VYPLMGPGWGST
+287 VYPLMSAGWGST

-311 DVAMFSNWN
+311 DVAMFSDWS
-320 FWTIGAFACFDQ
+320 FWSDGGAFACFDQ

-338 PGKSIRFSTMKYDT
+338 PGNSIRFSTMKYDT
-352 KSVADGGTEQTD
+352 KSVADGGTEQTE

-380 VDTVEPTMADGSYT
+380 VDTVEPTMADGSDYT
-394 YTFPTAGTYYL
+394 YTFATEGTYYL
-405 LAMDPNAGTSD
+405 LAMDPKAGTSD
-416 SCYAPATAKVT
+416 ARKAPATAKVT

-441 KNFDFAS
+441 KAFDFAS

-459 YNISESRMN
+459 YHISESRMN
-468 VSHYANPGEKK
+468 VSHYENPGEKK

-495 YPADFETNIAEYCA
+495 YPADFEINIAGYCA

-561 NSYDYFNCFYF
+561 NSYEYFNCFYF

-612 LPANATNQK
+612 LPVNATNQK

-627 DSKVA
+627 DRTIA
-632 TVSKGVVTGVGEG
+632 TVNNKGTVTGIGEG

-710 DLSGICSASSPW
+710 DLSSVCSEISPW

-861 GIVAVASNGETTIE
+861 GIVADASNGTVTIE

-888 QSDFRGVGGIAGR
+888 QSDFRGVGGIAGC

-910 CYNTGNI
+910 CYNTGKV
-917 SFFYKTQR
+917 SFYYRTQR

-940 RTSSSTNVTLTGC
+940 STSSSTNVTLTGC

-965 NASMGALVGGSI
+965 KASMGALVGGII
-977 GDKTTLTAEKCFYLD
+977 GDNTTLAAEKCFYLD
-992 GAVKTSGKETTTVTV
+992 GAVKTSGAETTTVTV

-1012 TAENGLLAEA
+1012 TAADGLSAEA

-1043 HSDSNSDGKCDTCG
+1043 HSDSN
-1057 KTMQLQGEEMT
+1057 
-1068 LYGRIYG
+1068 
-1075 NSVNSEFTDLV
+1075 
-1086 GEGNGVE
+1086 
-1093 YTCRDVEKKNGLDVL
+1093 
-1108 KGVLDASGY
+1108 
-1117 TYIATATEIT
+1117 
-1127 SITDAAGV
+1127 
-1135 TLANGD
+1135 
-1141 ESYGPQSAW
+1141 
-1150 VATVNGVSLSEMSIT
+1150 
-1165 SLSKYVLDNINGF
+1165 
-1178 DGDEFVLTFTE
+1178 
-1189 CPKGTDGKHAD
+1189 
-1200 SDSDGKC
+1200 SDGKC

-1251 EGPAG
+1251 EGPEG

-1264 YYQRSTDGGETWG
+1264 YYQRSADGGETWG
-1277 ERMSFSESL
+1277 ERMRFSESL

-1299 GTYSYRFTA
+1299 GTYLYRFTA
-1308 STDGVHFSTD
+1308 SMDGMHFSTD

-1338 GKDYNYKTNGNVY
+1338 GKDYNYRTNGNVY

-1356 YPSLGWNDKGEAI
+1356 YPSLGWNEKGEAI
-1369 PDKDNPVKLLYSNFT
+1369 PDKDNPVTLLYSNFT
-1384 STLPEGV
+1384 STLPEGA

-1424 DAEKKDYTVNLGGM
+1424 DAEAQDYTVNLGGM
-1438 PLTLPTDSNVDGGA
+1438 PLTLPTDSNVDGGT

-1467 NSKKADNK
+1467 KSKKADNK

-1534 IFTQAINQT
+1534 IFNQVSNQT
-1543 FRASNST
+1543 FGAGYFAGTKN
-1550 GSKSMQIS
+1550 
-1558 IKLTLTVTVPSEA
+1558 LTINTAVELTVTVPEKA
-1571 VFDLFFQWNNFNTT
+1571 DFGLYFQWNNFNTT
-1585 AVETVG
+1585 EVEPMDKTEDYD
-1591 GWTTDSESGTK
+1591 GWFHSDGTK
-1602 TAQFHISKSN
+1602 KATYQISKSN

-1619 SDDTHVTEAG
+1619 SDDKHVTEAG

-1636 NAEMSFSFAENAPTD
+1636 NAERSFSFAENAPTD

-1700 NDAGNIMIEPD
+1700 NDAGNIMVEPD
-1711 FHWTV
+1711 FHWNV
-1716 LKDGDA
+1716 LADGDA

-1826 APALDFAVKATGD
+1826 APALDFAVRATGD
-1839 VAVEYAFV
+1839 VTVEYAFV

-1863 TVGQDGRYTVPLA
+1863 TAGEDGRYTVSLA

-1891 KMTDETG
+1891 KMTDKTG

-1949 TIFQPTY
+1949 TIFKPTY

-1968 QYQRMDNAFITVTI
+1968 QYQRMDNASITVTI

-2060 MTDEAGT
+2060 MTDETGT

-2078 PKGETVTAGE
+2078 PKGEAVTAGE

-2118 SADAGKLQDGV
+2118 SADAEKLQDGV

-2166 AELTWYAA
+2166 AELAWYAA

-2197 AKLYAA
+2197 KYLYAA

-2222 VGVFGYLKTGASVTK
+2222 VGLFGYVKTGASVTQ

-2260 MESGT
+2260 MESDT
-2265 SITECFSTVNVTSK
+2265 SITECFSAVNVTSK

-2304 ATISANECYLGGICG
+2304 ATISANECFLGGICA
-2319 SGWKETTGAAL
+2319 SGYSYATGAAL

-2344 TASYVGGVSCIAK
+2344 IASYVGGVSCNKTEAS
-2357 EENYTNCYY
+2357 YTNCYY
-2366 LAGTVSGESS
+2366 RAGTVSGESP

-2387 TTDELKAL
+2387 TADELKAL
-2395 ALTLGDKFTA
+2395 APTLGDKFTA

-2695 VNGDGK
+2695 VNNDGK

-2735 VDNIDAALIYALY
+2735 ADNIDAALIYALY

>member
-35 ITVSG
+35 ITVSEN
-40 KTEYTTTQGAELVI
+40 TSFTTKQGAELVI

-60 TDSEGH
+60 TDGEGH

-94 TGTYTPTITATCAND
+94 TGTYTPTITATCASD
-109 SNVTAAATLTI
+109 ATVTAEATLKI
-120 TVNAGEAGDE
+120 TVEAGEKGDE

-156 VGNDEGTVISHLEVN
+156 VGNEGTVISHLEVN

-177 SLYGLSDYYRYQTE
+177 GLYGLADYYRYGTE

-222 YTPEQVITGQ
+222 YTPEEVITGQ
-232 AQIVGED
+232 AEIVGAN
-239 GGRGVENM
+239 GGKGVENM
-247 RGEQA
+247 LGETA

-311 DVAMFSNWN
+311 DLAMFSNWN

-370 VAVYDKDWTL
+370 VAVYNENWEE
-380 VDTVEPTMADGSYT
+380 VAVVEPITAGGSSYT
-394 YTFPTAGTYYL
+394 YTFATEGTYYL

-441 KNFDFAS
+441 KAFDFAS

-561 NSYDYFNCFYF
+561 NNYDYFNCFYF

-591 TLDQDALTVNR
+591 KLDQDALTVNR

-612 LPANATNQK
+612 LPKDATNQK
-621 LSWQTG
+621 LTWQTG
-627 DSKVA
+627 DSTIA
-632 TVSKGVVTGVGEG
+632 TVKNGTVTGVGEG
-645 ETTVT
+645 KTTVT
-650 VTTQDGGYTAQCTVT
+650 VTTADGGYTAQCTVT

-692 DEVNGGKPEL
+692 DEVNGGSNAL

-710 DLSGICSASSPW
+710 DLSSVCSASSPW

-875 NCWNTGNVHLRGW
+875 NCWNTGNIHLRGW
-888 QSDFRGVGGIAGR
+888 QTEFRGVGGIAGR

-925 IAQAAGGIVGLVGDT
+925 IAQAAGGIVGLVGG
-940 RTSSSTNVTLTGC
+940 TSGTHSIALTGC

-965 NASMGALVGGSI
+965 NASMGALVGGII
-977 GDKTTLTAEKCFYLD
+977 GDKTTLAAEKCFYLD
-992 GAVKTSGKETTTVTV
+992 GAVQTSGKETTTVTV
-1007 QGTAF
+1007 RGTAF

-1022 LGDGYIDS
+1022 LGNGYIDS
-1030 CPAPVLKGQNAVA
+1030 CPAPVLNGQTAVA

-1075 NSVNSEFTDLV
+1075 NSVNSEFTDLA

-1200 SDSDGKC
+1200 GDSDGKC

-1277 ERMSFSESL
+1277 ERMTFSESL

-1318 TWTLTLKVVK
+1318 TWTLTLTVEKN
-1328 DAPLNFTVNV
+1328 PMMNFSFYV
-1338 GKDYNYKTNGNVY
+1338 GKDYTGGY
-1351 PIIKV
+1351 PIIK
-1356 YPSLGWNDKGEAI
+1356 
-1369 PDKDNPVKLLYSNFT
+1369 LYSVATDAAGNETLGEEITGCFRYSDFT
-1384 STLPEGV
+1384 ATLPEGT
-1391 EEYDPAKG
+1391 EEYDPAQG
-1399 TLVSDYNTFYLSV
+1399 TLVENYQMFYAPLR
-1412 PAGSYYFESWGW
+1412 AGRYAYRAFAKNADTGEY
-1424 DAEKKDYTVNLGGM
+1424 DVALGGM
-1438 PLTLPTDSNVDGGA
+1438 ILDLPTDGNVDGNA
-1452 GGGNTIYLQCNSFYV
+1452 GGGTSIYLQCNSFYV
-1467 NSKKADNK
+1467 SSKKADNK
-1475 SYFTADEYYIKLV
+1475 SYFTAKDYHV
-1488 CPIMGGNVT
+1488 RVDCPIMKTSCVMGDPYVKGN
-1497 MGTPYTSGSYA
+1497 YT
-1508 YYPVMLYAAG
+1508 YYPTMLYAGG

-1523 NSYAYPTIDGY
+1523 NSYAYPDIDGY

-1543 FRASNST
+1543 FQASYFAGTKN
-1550 GSKSMQIS
+1550 
-1558 IKLTLTVTVPSEA
+1558 LTINTAVELTVTVPEEA
-1571 VFDLFFQWNNFNTT
+1571 DFGLYFQWNNFNTT
-1585 AVETVG
+1585 EVEPMDKTEDYD
-1591 GWTTDSESGTK
+1591 GWFHSDGTK
-1602 TAQFHISKSN
+1602 KATYQISKGN
-1612 SNYTWRL
+1612 GNYTWRL

-1629 WLASQSA
+1629 WLASQSKD
-1636 NAEMSFSFAENAPTD
+1636 AEMSFSFAENAPTD

-1700 NDAGNIMIEPD
+1700 NDAGNIMVEPD
-1711 FHWTV
+1711 FHWNV
-1716 LKDGDA
+1716 LADGDA

-1780 VVGGTGVQHGTAD
+1780 VVGGTGVQPGTAD

-1826 APALDFAVKATGD
+1826 APALDFAVRATGD

-1949 TIFQPTY
+1949 TIFKPTY
-1956 YSGDTKFEGTLG
+1956 YSGDTKFEGSLG
-1968 QYQRMDNAFITVTI
+1968 QYQRMDNASITVTI

-2060 MTDEAGT
+2060 ITDEGGT

-2118 SADAGKLQDGV
+2118 SADAEKLQDGV

-2166 AELTWYAA
+2166 AELAWYAA

-2197 AKLYAA
+2197 KKLYAA

-2215 INSSTYP
+2215 INSSSYP
-2222 VGVFGYLKTGASVTK
+2222 VGVFGYVKTGASVTK
-2237 LGVTGDVTCTAKSN
+2237 LGVTGDVICTAKSN

-2260 MESGT
+2260 MESDT

-2304 ATISANECYLGGICG
+2304 ATISANECFLGGICA
-2319 SGWKETTGAAL
+2319 SGYSYATGAAL

-2344 TASYVGGVSCIAK
+2344 TASYVGGVSCNKTEAS
-2357 EENYTNCYY
+2357 YTNCYY

-2387 TTDELKAL
+2387 TADELKAL
-2395 ALTLGDKFTA
+2395 APTLGDKFTA

-2412 GYPVLAWQAE
+2412 GYPVLAWQ
-2422 PALPA
+2422 LPI
-2427 ATATVDFTAQAAGAF
+2427 V
-2442 LLAPAKNVTV
+2442 
-2452 SGDLAER
+2452 
-2459 YGYTDTIQPEAGVS
+2459 
-2473 ALDVLVKAHEMIFEE
+2473 
-2488 AFTAETKNTLLD
+2488 
-2500 VSAAGTTSVIFGEAT
+2500 
-2515 MSNGFMVNHMYPH
+2515 
-2528 DGTPAVSGGGYNGTL
+2528 
-2543 LNNTL
+2543 
-2548 VKDSDLVEF
+2548 
-2557 FILQDTS
+2557 
-2564 YWLDSYGWFEQ
+2564 
-2575 NGAYTRTVTA
+2575 
-2585 EAGKAAELTLK
+2585 
-2596 SAFFMMGYTYKD
+2596 
-2608 LAAMIADGSATES
+2608 
-2621 AKLSMV
+2621 
-2627 NMQTGEM
+2627 
-2634 TDITGAVTGEDG
+2634 
-2646 KVSLTFAKPGE
+2646 
-2657 YVITAYMPE
+2657 
-2666 NEITENDASPLI
+2666 
-2678 LSLTTVTVSEPT
+2678 
-2690 IILGD
+2690 LGD

-2735 VDNIDAALIYALY
+2735 VDNQDAALIYAYY
-2748 NGKISAFPAGSR
+2748 NGKITAFPAASK

>member
-35 ITVSG
+35 ITVSEN
-40 KTEYTTTQGAELVI
+40 TSFTTKQGAELVI

-60 TDSEGH
+60 TDGEGH

-94 TGTYTPTITATCAND
+94 TGTYTPTITATCASD
-109 SNVTAAATLTI
+109 ATVTAEATLKI
-120 TVNAGEAGDE
+120 TVEAGEKGDE

-156 VGNDEGTVISHLEVN
+156 VGNEGTVISHLEVN

-177 SLYGLSDYYRYQTE
+177 GLYGLADYYRYGTE

-222 YTPEQVITGQ
+222 YTPEEVITGQ
-232 AQIVGED
+232 AEIVGAN
-239 GGRGVENM
+239 GGKGVENM
-247 RGEQA
+247 LGETA

-311 DVAMFSNWN
+311 DLAMFSNWN

-370 VAVYDKDWTL
+370 VAVYNENWEE
-380 VDTVEPTMADGSYT
+380 VAVVEPITAGGSSYT
-394 YTFPTAGTYYL
+394 YTFATEGTYYL

-441 KNFDFAS
+441 KAFDFAS

-561 NSYDYFNCFYF
+561 NNYDYFNCFYF

-591 TLDQDALTVNR
+591 KLDQDALTVNR

-612 LPANATNQK
+612 LPKDATNQK
-621 LSWQTG
+621 LTWQTG
-627 DSKVA
+627 DSTIA
-632 TVSKGVVTGVGEG
+632 TVKNGTVTGVGEG
-645 ETTVT
+645 KTTVT
-650 VTTQDGGYTAQCTVT
+650 VTTADGGYTAQCTVT

-692 DEVNGGKPEL
+692 DEVNGGSNAL

-710 DLSGICSASSPW
+710 DLSSVCSASSPW

-875 NCWNTGNVHLRGW
+875 NCWNTGNIHLRGW
-888 QSDFRGVGGIAGR
+888 QTEFRGVGGIAGR

-925 IAQAAGGIVGLVGDT
+925 IAQAAGGIVGLVGG
-940 RTSSSTNVTLTGC
+940 TSGTHSIALTGC

-965 NASMGALVGGSI
+965 NASMGALVGGII
-977 GDKTTLTAEKCFYLD
+977 GDKTTLAAEKCFYLD
-992 GAVKTSGKETTTVTV
+992 GAVQTSGKETTTVTV
-1007 QGTAF
+1007 RGTAF

-1022 LGDGYIDS
+1022 LGNGYIDS
-1030 CPAPVLKGQNAVA
+1030 CPAPVLNGQTAVA

-1075 NSVNSEFTDLV
+1075 NSVNSEFTDLA

-1200 SDSDGKC
+1200 GDSDGKC

-1277 ERMSFSESL
+1277 ERMTFSESL

-1318 TWTLTLKVVK
+1318 TWTLTLTVEKN
-1328 DAPLNFTVNV
+1328 PMMNFSFYV
-1338 GKDYNYKTNGNVY
+1338 GKDYTGGY
-1351 PIIKV
+1351 PIIK
-1356 YPSLGWNDKGEAI
+1356 
-1369 PDKDNPVKLLYSNFT
+1369 LYSVATDAAGNETLGEEITGCFRYSDFT
-1384 STLPEGV
+1384 ATLPEGT
-1391 EEYDPAKG
+1391 EEYDPAQG
-1399 TLVSDYNTFYLSV
+1399 TLVENYQMFYAPLR
-1412 PAGSYYFESWGW
+1412 AGRYAYRAFAKNADTGEY
-1424 DAEKKDYTVNLGGM
+1424 DVALGGM
-1438 PLTLPTDSNVDGGA
+1438 ILDLPTDGNVDGNA
-1452 GGGNTIYLQCNSFYV
+1452 GGGTSIYLQCNSFYV
-1467 NSKKADNK
+1467 SSKKADNK
-1475 SYFTADEYYIKLV
+1475 SYFTAKDYHV
-1488 CPIMGGNVT
+1488 RVDCPIMKTSCVMGDPYVKGN
-1497 MGTPYTSGSYA
+1497 YT
-1508 YYPVMLYAAG
+1508 YYPTMLYAGG

-1523 NSYAYPTIDGY
+1523 NSYAYPDIDGY

-1543 FRASNST
+1543 FQASYFAGTKN
-1550 GSKSMQIS
+1550 
-1558 IKLTLTVTVPSEA
+1558 LTINTAVELTVTVPEEA
-1571 VFDLFFQWNNFNTT
+1571 DFGLYFQWNNFNTT
-1585 AVETVG
+1585 EVEPMDKTEDYD
-1591 GWTTDSESGTK
+1591 GWFHSDGTK
-1602 TAQFHISKSN
+1602 KATYQISKGN
-1612 SNYTWRL
+1612 GNYTWRL

-1629 WLASQSA
+1629 WLASQSKD
-1636 NAEMSFSFAENAPTD
+1636 AEMSFSFAENAPTD

-1700 NDAGNIMIEPD
+1700 NDAGNIMVEPD
-1711 FHWTV
+1711 FHWNV
-1716 LKDGDA
+1716 LADGDA

-1780 VVGGTGVQHGTAD
+1780 VVGGTGVQPGTAD

-1826 APALDFAVKATGD
+1826 APALDFAVRATGD

-1949 TIFQPTY
+1949 TIFKPTY
-1956 YSGDTKFEGTLG
+1956 YSGDTKFEGSLG
-1968 QYQRMDNAFITVTI
+1968 QYQRMDNASITVTI

-2060 MTDEAGT
+2060 ITDEGGT

-2118 SADAGKLQDGV
+2118 SADAEKLQDGV

-2166 AELTWYAA
+2166 AELAWYAA

-2197 AKLYAA
+2197 KKLYAA

-2215 INSSTYP
+2215 INSSSYP
-2222 VGVFGYLKTGASVTK
+2222 VGVFGYVKTGASVTK
-2237 LGVTGDVTCTAKSN
+2237 LGVTGDVICTAKSN

-2260 MESGT
+2260 MESDT

-2304 ATISANECYLGGICG
+2304 ATISANECFLGGICA
-2319 SGWKETTGAAL
+2319 SGYSYATGAAL

-2344 TASYVGGVSCIAK
+2344 TASYVGGVSCNKTEAS
-2357 EENYTNCYY
+2357 YTNCYY

-2387 TTDELKAL
+2387 TADELKAL
-2395 ALTLGDKFTA
+2395 APTLGDKFTA

-2412 GYPVLAWQAE
+2412 GYPVLAWQ
-2422 PALPA
+2422 LPI
-2427 ATATVDFTAQAAGAF
+2427 V
-2442 LLAPAKNVTV
+2442 
-2452 SGDLAER
+2452 
-2459 YGYTDTIQPEAGVS
+2459 
-2473 ALDVLVKAHEMIFEE
+2473 
-2488 AFTAETKNTLLD
+2488 
-2500 VSAAGTTSVIFGEAT
+2500 
-2515 MSNGFMVNHMYPH
+2515 
-2528 DGTPAVSGGGYNGTL
+2528 
-2543 LNNTL
+2543 
-2548 VKDSDLVEF
+2548 
-2557 FILQDTS
+2557 
-2564 YWLDSYGWFEQ
+2564 
-2575 NGAYTRTVTA
+2575 
-2585 EAGKAAELTLK
+2585 
-2596 SAFFMMGYTYKD
+2596 
-2608 LAAMIADGSATES
+2608 
-2621 AKLSMV
+2621 
-2627 NMQTGEM
+2627 
-2634 TDITGAVTGEDG
+2634 
-2646 KVSLTFAKPGE
+2646 
-2657 YVITAYMPE
+2657 
-2666 NEITENDASPLI
+2666 
-2678 LSLTTVTVSEPT
+2678 
-2690 IILGD
+2690 LGD

-2735 VDNIDAALIYALY
+2735 ADNLDAALIYALY

>member
-60 TDSEGH
+60 TDGGGH

-109 SNVTAAATLTI
+109 ATVTAEATLKI
-120 TVNAGEAGDE
+120 TVEAGEKGDE

-156 VGNDEGTVISHLEVN
+156 VGNEGTVISHLEVN

-177 SLYGLSDYYRYQTE
+177 DLYGLSDYYRYGTE
-191 NGSGGYVNDTIVKR
+191 NGSGSYVNNTIIKR

-222 YTPEQVITGQ
+222 YTPEQVTTGQ
-232 AQIVGED
+232 AEIVGAD
-239 GGRGVENM
+239 GSRGVDNM
-247 RGEQA
+247 LGVPA
-252 YEDTSLALNLTG
+252 YEDTSRALNLTG

-311 DVAMFSNWN
+311 DLAMFSNWN

-380 VDTVEPTMADGSYT
+380 VETVEPTMADGSDYT
-394 YTFPTAGTYYL
+394 YTFATEGTYYL

-441 KNFDFAS
+441 KDFDFAS
-448 ISFDAEGTDYI
+448 ITLNPAGTEYV
-459 YNISESRMN
+459 YNIAESVVN
-468 VSHYANPGEKK
+468 VNGGMSQNQGEKK
-479 VYTVTVPK
+479 VYTVTIPAD
-487 GTETVYVT
+487 TEFVYVT
-495 YPADFETNIAEYCA
+495 YPADFEETIVSYCA
-509 LFDADGNVNW
+509 FFNMEGEENW
-519 SYYAGSDYNY
+519 SISSSDFA
-529 TVTENGDGSRTI
+529 VTENEDGTHTI
-541 ALPAAFL
+541 TLPAAFC
-548 MEKGLY
+548 MENDTC
-554 IAAEDND
+554 IALE
-561 NSYDYFNCFYF
+561 NSAYNYFNSFYF
-572 VTGDNTK
+572 VEGKNTK

-591 TLDQDALTVNR
+591 KLDRDALTVNR

-612 LPANATNQK
+612 LPVNATNQK
-621 LSWQTG
+621 LTWQTG
-627 DSKVA
+627 DSAIA
-632 TVSKGVVTGVGEG
+632 TVKNGTVTGIGEG

-710 DLSGICSASSPW
+710 DLSRVCSTSSPW

-737 FDGQD
+737 FDGQN

-815 SYVTMTG
+815 NFVTLTG
-822 TPTNNMLY
+822 SPTNDQIY
-830 GYAGIA
+830 GHAGVVA
-836 AAAKDTIIRN
+836 TAQDAVIRG
-846 CSNNADITGYQGYTG
+846 CSNQAEITGYEGYTG
-861 GIVAVASNGETTIE
+861 GIVAVASHGETTIE
-875 NCWNTGNVHLRGW
+875 NCWNTGNIHLRGW

-917 SFFYKTQR
+917 SFYYRTQR
-925 IAQAAGGIVGLVGDT
+925 IAQAAGGLVGFVGGI

-965 NASMGALVGGSI
+965 NASMGGLVGEVATTG
-977 GDKTTLTAEKCFYLD
+977 TTLTVSKCFYRD

-1022 LGDGYIDS
+1022 LGNGYIDS
-1030 CPAPVLKGQNAVA
+1030 CPAPVLSWQ
-1043 HSDSNSDGKCDTCG
+1043 
-1057 KTMQLQGEEMT
+1057 
-1068 LYGRIYG
+1068 
-1075 NSVNSEFTDLV
+1075 
-1086 GEGNGVE
+1086 
-1093 YTCRDVEKKNGLDVL
+1093 
-1108 KGVLDASGY
+1108 
-1117 TYIATATEIT
+1117 TAAEH
-1127 SITDAAGV
+1127 A
-1135 TLANGD
+1135 
-1141 ESYGPQSAW
+1141 
-1150 VATVNGVSLSEMSIT
+1150 
-1165 SLSKYVLDNINGF
+1165 
-1178 DGDEFVLTFTE
+1178 DGDN
-1189 CPKGTDGKHAD
+1189 
-1200 SDSDGKC
+1200 DGKC

-1251 EGPAG
+1251 EGPKG

-1299 GTYSYRFTA
+1299 GTYLYRFTA
-1308 STDGVHFSTD
+1308 SMDGVHFSTD

-1328 DAPLNFTVNV
+1328 DAPLSFTVNV
-1338 GKDYNYKTNGNVY
+1338 GKDYNYRTNGNVY

-1356 YPSLGWNDKGEAI
+1356 YPSLGWNEKGEAI
-1369 PDKDNPVKLLYSNFT
+1369 PDKGNPVTLLYSNFT
-1384 STLPEGV
+1384 STLPEGA

-1424 DAEKKDYTVNLGGM
+1424 DAEAQDYTVNLGGM

-1467 NSKKADNK
+1467 NSKKADN
-1475 SYFTADEYYIKLV
+1475 SCFTADEYYIKLV

-1534 IFTQAINQT
+1534 IFTQTINQT

-1550 GSKSMQIS
+1550 GSKSMTIS

-1629 WLASQSA
+1629 WLASQSKD
-1636 NAEMSFSFAENAPTD
+1636 AEMSFSFAENAPTD

-1672 QINLDPTGYAAFD
+1672 QINLDPTGYAAFE

-1700 NDAGNIMIEPD
+1700 SDPGNIMVEPD

-1826 APALDFAVKATGD
+1826 APALDFAVRATGD
-1839 VAVEYAFV
+1839 VTVEYAFV

-1876 DFRTLGAGKGGTVIL
+1876 GFRTLGAGKGGTVIL
-1891 KMTDETG
+1891 KMTDKTG
-1898 VSYRLVRVAEVTVTA
+1898 VSYRLVRVAEVTFTA

-1949 TIFQPTY
+1949 TIFKPTY
-1956 YSGDTKFEGTLG
+1956 YSGDTKFEGSLG
-1968 QYQRMDNAFITVTI
+1968 QYQRMDNASITVTI

-2060 MTDEAGT
+2060 ITDEAGT

-2118 SADAGKLQDGV
+2118 SADAEKLQDGV

-2166 AELTWYAA
+2166 AELAWYAA

-2215 INSSTYP
+2215 INSSSYP
-2222 VGVFGYLKTGASVTK
+2222 VGLFGYVKTGASVTK
-2237 LGVTGDVTCTAKSN
+2237 LGVTGDVICTAKSN
-2251 AQAGGIAGY
+2251 AQAGGIAGF
-2260 MESGT
+2260 MESDT
-2265 SITECFSTVNVTSK
+2265 SIIECFSEVNVTSK

-2344 TASYVGGVSCIAK
+2344 TASYVGGVSCNKTEAS
-2357 EENYTNCYY
+2357 YTNCYY

-2387 TTDELKAL
+2387 TADELKAL
-2395 ALTLGDKFTA
+2395 APTLGDKFTA

-2548 VKDSDLVEF
+2548 VKDGDLVEF

-2585 EAGKAAELTLK
+2585 EAGKTAELTLK

-2714 NGKQEL
+2714 NGRQAF
-2720 SARQQTAADVNGDGK
+2720 SAQQLAAADVNGDGK
-2735 VDNIDAALIYALY
+2735 ADNLDAALIYALY

>member
-1 MKRRVTSLLLV
+1 MKRKVTSLLLV

-60 TDSEGH
+60 TDGEGH

-72 SGDNLGDHTK
+72 SGDSLGDHTK
-82 LADGSLH
+82 ITEGKLY
-89 FTHPS
+89 FTNPN
-94 TGTYTPTITATCAND
+94 TGDYTAKITAACASD
-109 SNVTAAATLTI
+109 ATVTAEATLKI
-120 TVNAGEAGDE
+120 TVEAGEKGDE

-156 VGNDEGTVISHLEVN
+156 IGHDGTVLSHLEVN

-177 SLYGLSDYYRYQTE
+177 ENQGLEEFYRYGTE
-191 NGSGGYVNDTIVKR
+191 NGSGSYVNDTIVKR

-222 YTPEQVITGQ
+222 YTPEQVTTGQ
-232 AQIVGED
+232 AKIVGAA
-239 GGRGVENM
+239 GRGSSVENM
-247 RGEQA
+247 LGGTA
-252 YEDTSLALNLTG
+252 YEDTSLALDLTG

-287 VYPLMGPGWGST
+287 VYPLMSAGWGST
-299 ADYILLSDDDTI
+299 ADYVLLSDDDTI
-311 DVAMFSNWN
+311 DLAMFSNWN

-352 KSVADGGTEQTD
+352 KSVADGGTEQTE

-370 VAVYDKDWTL
+370 VAVYDENWKK
-380 VDTVEPTMADGSYT
+380 VAVVEPITAGGSSYT
-394 YTFPTAGTYYL
+394 YTFATEGTYYL

-441 KNFDFAS
+441 KAFDFAS

-459 YNISESRMN
+459 YHISESRMN
-468 VSHYANPGEKK
+468 VSHYENPGEKK

-495 YPADFETNIAEYCA
+495 YPADFTTNIAKYCA

-519 SYYAGSDYNY
+519 SYYADSDYNY

-561 NSYDYFNCFYF
+561 NSYEYFNCFYF

-591 TLDQDALTVNR
+591 KLDRDALTVNR

-612 LPANATNQK
+612 LPVNATNQK
-621 LSWQTG
+621 LTWQTG
-627 DSKVA
+627 DRTIA
-632 TVSKGVVTGVGEG
+632 TVNKGTVTGIGEG

-710 DLSGICSASSPW
+710 DLSSVCSERSPW
-722 TPIGDYSKNASFRGT
+722 TPIGDQASNKDYRGT
-737 FDGQD
+737 FDGGN

-750 KNNTTDFSNVN
+750 ENKGAYNNVSS
-761 NYYKAL
+761 YYTGL
-767 FGYCDGVTIKNLSV
+767 FGLCDGATVKNLSV
-781 YGEALASSGRYI
+781 YGEAKAITRYV
-793 AGIAGSVHAIYTHRT
+793 AGIVGRACGVSTHRT
-808 SIIENCH
+808 TTIENCH
-815 SYVTMTG
+815 NFVTLTG
-822 TPTNNMLY
+822 SHTNDQIY
-830 GYAGIA
+830 GHAGVVA
-836 AAAKDTIIRN
+836 TAQDAVIRG
-846 CSNNADITGYQGYTG
+846 CSNRAEITGYEGYTG
-861 GIVAVASNGETTIE
+861 GIVAVASYGETTIE
-875 NCWNTGNVHLRGW
+875 NCWNTGNIHLRGW
-888 QSDFRGVGGIAGR
+888 QSRFQGVGGIAGR

-940 RTSSSTNVTLTGC
+940 STSSSTNVTLTGC
-953 YSMGEIS
+953 YSMGKVS

-965 NASMGALVGGSI
+965 NAKLGGLVGEVATTG
-977 GDKTTLTAEKCFYLD
+977 TTLTVSKCFYRD

-1022 LGDGYIDS
+1022 LGDGYTDS
-1030 CPAPVLKGQNAVA
+1030 CPAPVLKGQ
-1043 HSDSNSDGKCDTCG
+1043 
-1057 KTMQLQGEEMT
+1057 
-1068 LYGRIYG
+1068 
-1075 NSVNSEFTDLV
+1075 
-1086 GEGNGVE
+1086 
-1093 YTCRDVEKKNGLDVL
+1093 
-1108 KGVLDASGY
+1108 
-1117 TYIATATEIT
+1117 TAAE
-1127 SITDAAGV
+1127 
-1135 TLANGD
+1135 
-1141 ESYGPQSAW
+1141 
-1150 VATVNGVSLSEMSIT
+1150 
-1165 SLSKYVLDNINGF
+1165 
-1178 DGDEFVLTFTE
+1178 
-1189 CPKGTDGKHAD
+1189 HAD

-1251 EGPAG
+1251 EGPEG

-1264 YYQRSTDGGETWG
+1264 YYQRSADGGETWG
-1277 ERMSFSESL
+1277 ERMTFSESL

-1299 GTYSYRFTA
+1299 GTYIYRFTA

-1338 GKDYNYKTNGNVY
+1338 GKDYNYRTNGNVY

-1369 PDKDNPVKLLYSNFT
+1369 PDKGNPVTLLYSNFT
-1384 STLPEGV
+1384 STLPEGA

-1424 DAEKKDYTVNLGGM
+1424 DAEAQDYTVNLGGM

-1467 NSKKADNK
+1467 KSKKADNK
-1475 SYFTADEYYIKLV
+1475 SYFTAGEYYIKLV

-1497 MGTPYTSGSYA
+1497 IGTPYTSGSYA

-1543 FRASNST
+1543 FQASNSAGT
-1550 GSKSMQIS
+1550 KPMTIN
-1558 IKLTLTVTVPSEA
+1558 TAVELTVTVPEEA
-1571 VFDLFFQWNNFNTT
+1571 DFGLYFQWNNFNTT
-1585 AVETVG
+1585 EVEPMDKTEDYD
-1591 GWTTDSESGTK
+1591 GWFHSDGTK
-1602 TAQFHISKSN
+1602 KATYQISKSN

-1700 NDAGNIMIEPD
+1700 NDAGNIMVEPD
-1711 FHWTV
+1711 FHWNV
-1716 LKDGDA
+1716 LADGDA

-1734 NWADVTAGA
+1734 NWADITAGA

-1763 SHGGLFPATQPN
+1763 SHGGFYPATQPN

-1807 RSLDWDYNY
+1807 RSMDWDYNY

-1826 APALDFAVKATGD
+1826 APALDFAVRATGD
-1839 VAVEYAFV
+1839 VTVEYAFV

-1858 DYTTV
+1858 NYTTV
-1863 TVGQDGRYTVPLA
+1863 AVGKDGRYTVPLA

-1956 YSGDTKFEGTLG
+1956 YSGGTKHEGTLG
-1968 QYQRMDNAFITVTI
+1968 QYQRMDNASITVTI

-2046 VTVSRKV
+2046 ITVSRKV

-2060 MTDEAGT
+2060 ITDEAGT

-2118 SADAGKLQDGV
+2118 SADAEKLQDGV

-2136 MPAAGANPW
+2136 MPAAGADPW

-2166 AELTWYAA
+2166 AELAWYAA

-2197 AKLYAA
+2197 KYLYAA

-2208 HVIHNLY
+2208 HVIRNLY
-2215 INSSTYP
+2215 INSSSYP
-2222 VGVFGYLKTGASVTK
+2222 AGLFGYVKTGASVTQ

-2260 MESGT
+2260 MESDT
-2265 SITECFSTVNVTSK
+2265 SITECFSAVNVTSK

-2287 YVNASS
+2287 YVNTSS

-2304 ATISANECYLGGICG
+2304 ATISANECFLGGICA
-2319 SGWKETTGAAL
+2319 SGYSYATGAAL

-2344 TASYVGGVSCIAK
+2344 IASYVGGVSCNKTEAS
-2357 EENYTNCYY
+2357 YTNCYY

-2387 TTDELKAL
+2387 TADELKAL
-2395 ALTLGDKFTA
+2395 APTLGDKFTA

-2459 YGYTDTIQPEAGVS
+2459 YGYTDTIKPEAGVS

-2500 VSAAGTTSVIFGEAT
+2500 VSAAGTTSVIFGETT

-2548 VKDSDLVEF
+2548 VKDGDLVEF

-2714 NGKQEL
+2714 NGRQAF
-2720 SARQQTAADVNGDGK
+2720 SAQQLAAADVNGDGK
-2735 VDNIDAALIYALY
+2735 ADNLDAALIYAFY
-2748 NGKISAFPAGSR
+2748 NGKITAFPAK

>member
-35 ITVSG
+35 ITVSEN
-40 KTEYTTTQGAELVI
+40 TSFTTKQGAELVI

-60 TDSEGH
+60 TDGEGH

-72 SGDNLGDHTK
+72 SGDNLGGHTK

-156 VGNDEGTVISHLEVN
+156 IGHDGTVLSHLEVN

-177 SLYGLSDYYRYQTE
+177 ENQGLEEFYRYGTE
-191 NGSGGYVNDTIVKR
+191 NGSGSYVNNTIIKR

-222 YTPEQVITGQ
+222 LEPEQVTTGEVK
-232 AQIVGED
+232 IFGHDGVGD
-239 GGRGVENM
+239 GVWNM
-247 RGEQA
+247 RGELA

-287 VYPLMGPGWGST
+287 VYPLMSAGWGST
-299 ADYILLSDDDTI
+299 ADYVLLSDDDTI
-311 DVAMFSNWN
+311 DLAMFSNWS
-320 FWTIGAFACFDQ
+320 FWSDGGAFACFDQ

-352 KSVADGGTEQTD
+352 KSVADGGTEQTE

-370 VAVYDKDWTL
+370 VAVYNENWEE
-380 VDTVEPTMADGSYT
+380 VAVVEPITAGGSSYT
-394 YTFPTAGTYYL
+394 YTFATEGTYYL

-416 SCYAPATAKVT
+416 ARKAPATAKVT

-441 KNFDFAS
+441 KAFDFAS
-448 ISFDAEGTDYI
+448 ITLDPEGTEYV
-459 YNISESRMN
+459 YNIAESQMY
-468 VSHYANPGEKK
+468 VEHFQSAGDKK

-487 GTETVYVT
+487 GTKTVYVT
-495 YPADFETNIAEYCA
+495 YPADFDKTI
-509 LFDADGNVNW
+509 LD
-519 SYYAGSDYNY
+519 Y
-529 TVTENGDGSRTI
+529 TVTFNESGSVVGYSVDGYAVTQNDDGSTTI
-541 ALPAAFL
+541 AVPTQYAL
-548 MEKGLY
+548 EEQLY
-554 IAAEDND
+554 IAAECSDG
-561 NSYDYFNCFYF
+561 YDYFNCFYF

-591 TLDQDALTVNR
+591 KLDQNALTVNR

-612 LPANATNQK
+612 LPVNATNQK
-621 LSWQTG
+621 LTWQTG
-627 DSKVA
+627 DRTIA
-632 TVSKGVVTGVGEG
+632 TVNNKGTVTGIGEG

-650 VTTQDGGYTAQCTVT
+650 VTTQDGGHTAQCTVT

-692 DEVNGGKPEL
+692 DEVNGGSAAL
-702 NARLTDDI
+702 NARLVRDI
-710 DLSGICSASSPW
+710 DLSSICSERSPW
-722 TPIGDYSKNASFRGT
+722 TPIGDQASNKDYRGT
-737 FDGQD
+737 FDGQN

-750 KNNTTDFSNVN
+750 ENTGTFNSVSS
-761 NYYKAL
+761 YYTGL
-767 FGYCDGVTIKNLSV
+767 FGLCDGATVKNLSV
-781 YGEALASSGRYI
+781 YGEAKAITRYV
-793 AGIAGSVHAIYTHRT
+793 AGIAGRACGVSTHRT
-808 SIIENCH
+808 ATIENCH
-815 SYVTMTG
+815 NFVTLTG
-822 TPTNNMLY
+822 EPTNDQIY
-830 GYAGIA
+830 GHAGVVA
-836 AAAKDTIIRN
+836 TAQDAVIRG
-846 CSNNADITGYQGYTG
+846 CSNQADITGYQGYTG
-861 GIVAVASNGETTIE
+861 GIVAVASHGETTIE
-875 NCWNTGNVHLRGW
+875 NCWNTGNIHLRGW
-888 QSDFRGVGGIAGR
+888 QTEFRGVGGIAGR

-925 IAQAAGGIVGLVGDT
+925 IAQAAGGIVGYVGG
-940 RTSSSTNVTLTGC
+940 SSTNDVTLTGC
-953 YSMGEIS
+953 YSTGKVS

-965 NASMGALVGGSI
+965 KASMGALVGGII
-977 GDKTTLTAEKCFYLD
+977 GDKTTLTAEKCFYRD
-992 GAVKTSGKETTTVTV
+992 GAVKTSGAETTTVTV

-1022 LGDGYIDS
+1022 LGDGYTDS
-1030 CPAPVLKGQNAVA
+1030 CPAPVLKGQTAAA
-1043 HSDSNSDGKCDTCG
+1043 HS
-1057 KTMQLQGEEMT
+1057 
-1068 LYGRIYG
+1068 
-1075 NSVNSEFTDLV
+1075 
-1086 GEGNGVE
+1086 
-1093 YTCRDVEKKNGLDVL
+1093 
-1108 KGVLDASGY
+1108 
-1117 TYIATATEIT
+1117 
-1127 SITDAAGV
+1127 
-1135 TLANGD
+1135 
-1141 ESYGPQSAW
+1141 
-1150 VATVNGVSLSEMSIT
+1150 
-1165 SLSKYVLDNINGF
+1165 
-1178 DGDEFVLTFTE
+1178 
-1189 CPKGTDGKHAD
+1189 D

-1251 EGPAG
+1251 EGPES

-1264 YYQRSTDGGETWG
+1264 YYQRSADGGETWG

-1328 DAPLNFTVNV
+1328 DAPLNFTINV
-1338 GKDYNYKTNGNVY
+1338 GKDYNYRTNGNVY

-1356 YPSLGWNDKGEAI
+1356 YPSLGWNEKGEAI
-1369 PDKDNPVKLLYSNFT
+1369 PDRDNPVTLLYSNFT
-1384 STLPEGV
+1384 STLPEGA

-1424 DAEKKDYTVNLGGM
+1424 DAEAQDYTVNLGGM

-1467 NSKKADNK
+1467 NSKKADN
-1475 SYFTADEYYIKLV
+1475 SCFTADEYYIKLV

-1534 IFTQAINQT
+1534 IFTQTINQT

-1550 GSKSMQIS
+1550 GSKSMTIS

-1585 AVETVG
+1585 AVETAG

-1629 WLASQSA
+1629 WLASQSKD
-1636 NAEMSFSFAENAPTD
+1636 AEMSFSFAENAPTD

-1672 QINLDPTGYAAFD
+1672 QINLDPTGYAAFE

-1700 NDAGNIMIEPD
+1700 SDPGNIMVEPD
-1711 FHWTV
+1711 FHWNV
-1716 LKDGDA
+1716 LADGDA

-1826 APALDFAVKATGD
+1826 APALDFAVRATGD
-1839 VAVEYAFV
+1839 VTVEYAFV

-1924 PGDQVKLTFRG
+1924 PGDEVKLTFRG

-1949 TIFQPTY
+1949 TIFKPTY
-1956 YSGDTKFEGTLG
+1956 YSGDTKFEGSLG
-1968 QYQRMDNAFITVTI
+1968 QYQRMDNASITVTI

-1991 SETAEVRF
+1991 SEMAEVRF

-2046 VTVSRKV
+2046 ITVSRKV

-2060 MTDEAGT
+2060 MTDEAGA

-2096 GAYTYTLIKDGY
+2096 GTYTYTLIKDGY

-2118 SADAGKLQDGV
+2118 SADAEKLQDGV

-2166 AELTWYAA
+2166 AELAWYAA
-2174 SDGKTAAKLTADIEL
+2174 SDGRTAAKLTADIEL
-2189 AGFDWTPL
+2189 AGFEWTPL
-2197 AKLYAA
+2197 KKLYAA

-2215 INSSTYP
+2215 INSSSYP
-2222 VGVFGYLKTGASVTK
+2222 AGVFGYVKTGASVTK
-2237 LGVTGDVTCTAKSN
+2237 LGVTGDVICTAKSN

-2260 MESGT
+2260 MESDT
-2265 SITECFSTVNVTSK
+2265 SITECFSAVNVTSK

-2304 ATISANECYLGGICG
+2304 ATISANECFLGGICA
-2319 SGWKETTGAAL
+2319 SGYSYATGAAL

-2344 TASYVGGVSCIAK
+2344 TASYVGGVSCNKTEAS
-2357 EENYTNCYY
+2357 YTNCYY

-2395 ALTLGDKFTA
+2395 APTLGDKFTA
-2405 DRNGVNS
+2405 DRNGVNN
-2412 GYPVLAWQAE
+2412 GYPVLAWQ
-2422 PALPA
+2422 LPI
-2427 ATATVDFTAQAAGAF
+2427 V
-2442 LLAPAKNVTV
+2442 
-2452 SGDLAER
+2452 
-2459 YGYTDTIQPEAGVS
+2459 
-2473 ALDVLVKAHEMIFEE
+2473 
-2488 AFTAETKNTLLD
+2488 
-2500 VSAAGTTSVIFGEAT
+2500 
-2515 MSNGFMVNHMYPH
+2515 
-2528 DGTPAVSGGGYNGTL
+2528 
-2543 LNNTL
+2543 
-2548 VKDSDLVEF
+2548 
-2557 FILQDTS
+2557 
-2564 YWLDSYGWFEQ
+2564 
-2575 NGAYTRTVTA
+2575 
-2585 EAGKAAELTLK
+2585 
-2596 SAFFMMGYTYKD
+2596 
-2608 LAAMIADGSATES
+2608 
-2621 AKLSMV
+2621 
-2627 NMQTGEM
+2627 
-2634 TDITGAVTGEDG
+2634 
-2646 KVSLTFAKPGE
+2646 
-2657 YVITAYMPE
+2657 
-2666 NEITENDASPLI
+2666 
-2678 LSLTTVTVSEPT
+2678 
-2690 IILGD
+2690 LGD

-2714 NGKQEL
+2714 NGRQAF
-2720 SARQQTAADVNGDGK
+2720 SAQQLAAADVNGDGK
-2735 VDNIDAALIYALY
+2735 ADNLDAALIYALY

>member
-60 TDSEGH
+60 TDGGGH

-109 SNVTAAATLTI
+109 ATVTAEATLKI
-120 TVNAGEAGDE
+120 TVEAGEKGDE

-156 VGNDEGTVISHLEVN
+156 VGNEGTVISHLEVN

-177 SLYGLSDYYRYQTE
+177 DLYGLSDYYRYGTE
-191 NGSGGYVNDTIVKR
+191 NGSGSYVNNTIIKR

-222 YTPEQVITGQ
+222 YTPEQVTTGQ
-232 AQIVGED
+232 AEIVGAD
-239 GGRGVENM
+239 GSRGVDNM
-247 RGEQA
+247 LGVPA
-252 YEDTSLALNLTG
+252 YEDTSRALNLTG

-311 DVAMFSNWN
+311 DLAMFSNWN

-380 VDTVEPTMADGSYT
+380 VETVEPTMADGSDYT
-394 YTFPTAGTYYL
+394 YTFATEGTYYL

-441 KNFDFAS
+441 KDFDFAS
-448 ISFDAEGTDYI
+448 ITLNPAGTEYV
-459 YNISESRMN
+459 YNIAESVVN
-468 VSHYANPGEKK
+468 VNGGMSQNQGEKK
-479 VYTVTVPK
+479 VYTVTIPAD
-487 GTETVYVT
+487 TEFVYVT
-495 YPADFETNIAEYCA
+495 YPADFEETIVSYCA
-509 LFDADGNVNW
+509 FFNMEGEENW
-519 SYYAGSDYNY
+519 SISSSDFA
-529 TVTENGDGSRTI
+529 VTENEDGTHTI
-541 ALPAAFL
+541 TLPAAFC
-548 MEKGLY
+548 MENDTC
-554 IAAEDND
+554 IALE
-561 NSYDYFNCFYF
+561 NSAYNYFNSFYF
-572 VTGDNTK
+572 VEGKNTK

-591 TLDQDALTVNR
+591 KLDRDALTVNR

-612 LPANATNQK
+612 LPVNATNQK
-621 LSWQTG
+621 LTWQTG
-627 DSKVA
+627 DSAIA
-632 TVSKGVVTGVGEG
+632 TVKNGTVTGIGEG

-710 DLSGICSASSPW
+710 DLSRVCSTSSPW

-737 FDGQD
+737 FDGQN

-815 SYVTMTG
+815 NFVTLTG
-822 TPTNNMLY
+822 SPTNDQIY
-830 GYAGIA
+830 GHAGVVA
-836 AAAKDTIIRN
+836 TAQDAVIRG
-846 CSNNADITGYQGYTG
+846 CSNQAEITGYEGYTG
-861 GIVAVASNGETTIE
+861 GIVAVASHGETTIE
-875 NCWNTGNVHLRGW
+875 NCWNTGNIHLRGW

-917 SFFYKTQR
+917 SFYYRTQR
-925 IAQAAGGIVGLVGDT
+925 IAQAAGGLVGFVGGI

-965 NASMGALVGGSI
+965 NASMGGLVGEVATTG
-977 GDKTTLTAEKCFYLD
+977 TTLTVSKCFYRD

-1022 LGDGYIDS
+1022 LGNGYIDS
-1030 CPAPVLKGQNAVA
+1030 CPAPVLSWQ
-1043 HSDSNSDGKCDTCG
+1043 
-1057 KTMQLQGEEMT
+1057 
-1068 LYGRIYG
+1068 
-1075 NSVNSEFTDLV
+1075 
-1086 GEGNGVE
+1086 
-1093 YTCRDVEKKNGLDVL
+1093 
-1108 KGVLDASGY
+1108 
-1117 TYIATATEIT
+1117 TAAEH
-1127 SITDAAGV
+1127 A
-1135 TLANGD
+1135 
-1141 ESYGPQSAW
+1141 
-1150 VATVNGVSLSEMSIT
+1150 
-1165 SLSKYVLDNINGF
+1165 
-1178 DGDEFVLTFTE
+1178 DGDN
-1189 CPKGTDGKHAD
+1189 
-1200 SDSDGKC
+1200 DGKC

-1241 LSELQTGKVF
+1241 LSELQTGKAF
-1251 EGPAG
+1251 EGPEG

-1264 YYQRSTDGGETWG
+1264 YYQRSADGGETWG
-1277 ERMSFSESL
+1277 ERMTFSESL

-1299 GTYSYRFTA
+1299 GTYIYRFTA

-1318 TWTLTLKVVK
+1318 TWTLTLTVEKN
-1328 DAPLNFTVNV
+1328 PMMNFSFYV
-1338 GKDYNYKTNGNVY
+1338 GKDYTGGY
-1351 PIIKV
+1351 PIIK
-1356 YPSLGWNDKGEAI
+1356 
-1369 PDKDNPVKLLYSNFT
+1369 LYSVATDAAGNETLGEEITGCFRYSDFT
-1384 STLPEGV
+1384 ATLPEGT
-1391 EEYDPAKG
+1391 EEYDPAQG
-1399 TLVSDYNTFYLSV
+1399 TLVENYQMFYAPLR
-1412 PAGSYYFESWGW
+1412 AGRYAYRAFAKNADTGEY
-1424 DAEKKDYTVNLGGM
+1424 DVALGGM
-1438 PLTLPTDSNVDGGA
+1438 ILDLPTDGNVDGNA
-1452 GGGNTIYLQCNSFYV
+1452 GGGTSIYLQCNSFYV
-1467 NSKKADNK
+1467 SSKKADNK
-1475 SYFTADEYYIKLV
+1475 SYFTAKDYHV
-1488 CPIMGGNVT
+1488 RVDCPIMKTSCVMGDPYVKGN
-1497 MGTPYTSGSYA
+1497 YT
-1508 YYPVMLYAAG
+1508 YYPTMLYAGG

-1523 NSYAYPTIDGY
+1523 NSYAYPDIDGY

-1543 FRASNST
+1543 FQASYFAGTKN
-1550 GSKSMQIS
+1550 
-1558 IKLTLTVTVPSEA
+1558 LTINTAVELTVTVPEEA
-1571 VFDLFFQWNNFNTT
+1571 DFGLYFQWNNFNTT
-1585 AVETVG
+1585 EVEPMDKTEDYD
-1591 GWTTDSESGTK
+1591 GWFHSDGTK
-1602 TAQFHISKSN
+1602 KATYQISKSN

-1651 RLSHDFTKLGTQTM
+1651 RLSRDFSKLGSVTST
-1665 LRDEADL
+1665 RDEADL

-1700 NDAGNIMIEPD
+1700 SDAGNIMVEPD

-1763 SHGGLFPATQPN
+1763 SHGGFYPATQPN

-1839 VAVEYAFV
+1839 VTVEYAFV
-1847 TANAAMETVMQ
+1847 TANAAMETIMQ

-1863 TVGQDGRYTVPLA
+1863 TVGQNGRYTVSLA

-1898 VSYRLVRVAEVTVTA
+1898 VSYRLVRVAEVTFTA

-2015 AFLYAMTDTGTGTNF
+2015 AFLYTMTDTGTGTNF

-2060 MTDEAGT
+2060 MTDETGA

-2088 NGRYSLGY
+2088 NGLYSLGY

-2118 SADAGKLQDGV
+2118 SADAEKLQDGV

-2166 AELTWYAA
+2166 AELAWYAA

-2197 AKLYAA
+2197 KKLYAA

-2215 INSSTYP
+2215 INSSSYP
-2222 VGVFGYLKTGASVTK
+2222 VGVFGYVKTGASVTK
-2237 LGVTGDVTCTAKSN
+2237 LGVTGDVICTAKSN

-2260 MESGT
+2260 MESDT

-2304 ATISANECYLGGICG
+2304 ATISANECFLGGICA
-2319 SGWKETTGAAL
+2319 SGYSYATGAAL

-2344 TASYVGGVSCIAK
+2344 TASYVGGVSCNKTEAS
-2357 EENYTNCYY
+2357 YTNCYY
-2366 LAGTVSGESS
+2366 LAGTVSGESP
-2376 KYGVTGKGTAK
+2376 KYGITGKGTAK
-2387 TTDELKAL
+2387 TADELKAL
-2395 ALTLGDKFTA
+2395 APTLGDKFTA

-2427 ATATVDFTAQAAGAF
+2427 ATVTVDFTAQAAGAF

-2459 YGYTDTIQPEAGVS
+2459 YGYTDTIEPEAGVS

-2548 VKDSDLVEF
+2548 VKDGDLVEF

-2585 EAGKAAELTLK
+2585 EAGKTAELTLK

-2634 TDITGAVTGEDG
+2634 TDITGAVTDKEG

-2701 ADNLDAALVYAYY
+2701 ADNQDAALVYAYY
-2714 NGKQEL
+2714 NGRQAF
-2720 SARQQTAADVNGDGK
+2720 SAQQLAAADVNGDGK
-2735 VDNIDAALIYALY
+2735 VDNQDAALIYAYY
-2748 NGKISAFPAGSR
+2748 NGKITAFPAASK

>member
-12 LAMLLSMLPAMAFA
+12 FAMLLSMLPAMAFA
-26 ADETTTGHA
+26 ADETTEHA
-35 ITVSG
+35 ITVSE
-40 KTEYTTTQGAELVI
+40 KTEYTTTQGALLEVKMSEL
-54 KMTDLF
+54 F
-60 TDSEGH
+60 QDSEGH
-66 SMTYAL
+66 DMTYTL
-72 SGDNLGDHTK
+72 SEGDYGTQTGIK
-82 LADGSLH
+82 QKDGAWELS
-89 FTHPS
+89 FTNPN
-94 TGTYTPTITATCAND
+94 TGTYTPTITATCTEGTTE
-109 SNVTAAATLTI
+109 SVTLTI
-120 TVNAGEAGDE
+120 TVKEGEKGDE
-130 SQYGYDET
+130 RQYGYDET
-138 PQDSVRV
+138 DQGSVKV
-145 WVTISSDGVPI
+145 YVTISSDGVPI
-156 VGNDEGTVISHLEVN
+156 IGRDGTVLSHLEVN

-177 SLYGLSDYYRYQTE
+177 ENQGLSDFYRYHTE
-191 NGSGGYVNDTIVKR
+191 NGSGSYVDDQVVKR

-222 YTPEQVITGQ
+222 LEPEQVTTG
-232 AQIVGED
+232 AERILGHDGVGD
-239 GGRGVENM
+239 GVWNM
-247 RGEQA
+247 RGEPA

-287 VYPLMGPGWGST
+287 VYPLMSAGWGST
-299 ADYILLSDDDTI
+299 ADYVLLSDDDTI
-311 DVAMFSNWN
+311 DLAMFSNWS
-320 FWTIGAFACFDQ
+320 FWTKGAFACFDQ

-352 KSVADGGTEQTD
+352 KSVADGGTEQTE

-380 VDTVEPTMADGSYT
+380 VETVEPTMADGSDYT
-394 YTFPTAGTYYL
+394 YTFATEGTYYL

-441 KNFDFAS
+441 KAFDFAS

-509 LFDADGNVNW
+509 LFDADGNVSW
-519 SYYAGSDYNY
+519 DYHADSDYEY
-529 TVTENGDGSRTI
+529 TVTGNEDGSHTI

-554 IAAEDND
+554 IAAEDSGN
-561 NSYDYFNCFYF
+561 NNEYFNCFYF
-572 VTGDNTK
+572 VEGENTK
-579 PGGDTKIAVTGV
+579 PGGDTKVAVTGV

-612 LPANATNQK
+612 LPKDATNQK

-627 DSKVA
+627 DSTIA
-632 TVSKGVVTGVGEG
+632 TVHKGIVTGVGEG
-645 ETTVT
+645 KTTIT

-702 NARLTDDI
+702 NARLTKDI
-710 DLSGICSASSPW
+710 DLSSICSKSSPW
-722 TPIGDYSKNASFRGT
+722 TPIGDQASNQDYRGT
-737 FDGQD
+737 FDGGN

-750 KNNTTDFSNVN
+750 ENTGAFNSVSS
-761 NYYKAL
+761 YYTAL
-767 FGYCDGVTIKNLSV
+767 FGLCDGATVKNLSV
-781 YGEALASSGRYI
+781 YGEAKAITRYV
-793 AGIAGSVHAIYTHRT
+793 AGIVGRACGVSTHRT
-808 SIIENCH
+808 TTIENCH
-815 SYVTMTG
+815 NFVTLTG
-822 TPTNNMLY
+822 SPTNDQIY
-830 GYAGIA
+830 GHAGVVA
-836 AAAKDTIIRN
+836 TAQDAVIRG
-846 CSNNADITGYQGYTG
+846 CSNRAEITGYEGYTG
-861 GIVAVASNGETTIE
+861 GIVAVASHGETTVE

-925 IAQAAGGIVGLVGDT
+925 IAQAAGGIVGYVGGT

-953 YSMGEIS
+953 YSTGKVS

-965 NASMGALVGGSI
+965 NAKLGGLVGEVATTG
-977 GDKTTLTAEKCFYLD
+977 TTLTVSKCFYLD
-992 GAVKTSGKETTTVTV
+992 DAVQTSGKETTTVTV

-1030 CPAPVLKGQNAVA
+1030 CPAPVLKGQTAVA

-1075 NSVNSEFTDLV
+1075 NSVNSEFTDLA
-1086 GEGNGVE
+1086 GKGNGVE

-1150 VATVNGVSLSEMSIT
+1150 VATVNGVSLSEMGIT

-1200 SDSDGKC
+1200 GDNDGKC

-1277 ERMSFSESL
+1277 ERMTFSESL

-1318 TWTLTLKVVK
+1318 TWTLTLTVEKN
-1328 DAPLNFTVNV
+1328 PMMNFSFYV
-1338 GKDYNYKTNGNVY
+1338 GKDYTGGY
-1351 PIIKV
+1351 PIIK
-1356 YPSLGWNDKGEAI
+1356 
-1369 PDKDNPVKLLYSNFT
+1369 LYSVATDAAGNETLGEEITGCFRYSDFT
-1384 STLPEGV
+1384 ATLPEGT
-1391 EEYDPAKG
+1391 EEYDPAQG
-1399 TLVSDYNTFYLSV
+1399 TLVENYQMFYAPLRAGRYAYRAFAKNTDTGEYDV
-1412 PAGSYYFESWGW
+1412 A
-1424 DAEKKDYTVNLGGM
+1424 LGGM
-1438 PLTLPTDSNVDGGA
+1438 IVDLPTDGNVDGNA
-1452 GGGNTIYLQCNSFYV
+1452 GGGTSIYLQCNSFYV
-1467 NSKKADNK
+1467 SSKKADNK
-1475 SYFTADEYYIKLV
+1475 SYFTAEDYHV
-1488 CPIMGGNVT
+1488 RVDCPIMKTSCV
-1497 MGTPYTSGSYA
+1497 MGEPYVKGSYT
-1508 YYPVMLYAAG
+1508 YYPTMLYAGG

-1523 NSYAYPTIDGY
+1523 NSYAYPDIDGY
-1534 IFTQAINQT
+1534 IFTQLINQT
-1543 FRASNST
+1543 FQASNSAGT
-1550 GSKSMQIS
+1550 KSMTIN
-1558 IKLTLTVTVPSEA
+1558 TAVELTVTVPEEA
-1571 VFDLFFQWNNFNTT
+1571 DFGLYFQWNNFNTT
-1585 AVETVG
+1585 EVEPVG
-1591 GWTTDSESGTK
+1591 KTEEYDGWFHNGNGTK
-1602 TAQFHISKSN
+1602 KATYQISKSN
-1612 SNYTWRL
+1612 GNYTWRL
-1619 SDDTHVTEAG
+1619 SDDAHVTEAG
-1629 WLASQSA
+1629 WLASQSKD
-1636 NAEMSFSFAENAPTD
+1636 AEMSFSFAENAPTD
-1651 RLSHDFTKLGTQTM
+1651 RHSHDFSKLGSVTST
-1665 LRDEADL
+1665 RDEADL

-1700 NDAGNIMIEPD
+1700 SDAANIMVEPD

-1716 LKDGDA
+1716 LEGGDA

-1734 NWADVTAGA
+1734 NWADVTPGE

-1758 PGNYG
+1758 PGKYG
-1763 SHGGLFPATQPN
+1763 SHGGFYPATQPN

-1826 APALDFAVKATGD
+1826 APALDFAVRATGD
-1839 VAVEYAFV
+1839 VTVEYAFV

-1858 DYTTV
+1858 DYITV
-1863 TVGQDGRYTVPLA
+1863 TVGQDSRYTVPLA

-1949 TIFQPTY
+1949 TIFKPTY
-1956 YSGDTKFEGTLG
+1956 YSGGTKHEGSLG
-1968 QYQRMDNAFITVTI
+1968 QYQRMDNASITVTI

-2067 ALEGVAVTLTG
+2067 ALESVAVTLTG

-2118 SADAGKLQDGV
+2118 SADAEKLQDGV

-2151 EPQKDDSGAYRIGTA
+2151 QPQKDDSGAYRIGTA
-2166 AELTWYAA
+2166 AELAWYAA

-2197 AKLYAA
+2197 KYLYAA

-2215 INSSTYP
+2215 INSSSYP
-2222 VGVFGYLKTGASVTK
+2222 VGLFGYVKTGASVTK
-2237 LGVTGDVTCTAKSN
+2237 LGVTGDVTCTANSN

-2260 MESGT
+2260 MDSDT
-2265 SITECFSTVNVTSK
+2265 SITECFSKVNVTSK

-2304 ATISANECYLGGICG
+2304 ATLSANECYLGGICG

-2344 TASYVGGVSCIAK
+2344 NASYVGGVSCNKTEAS
-2357 EENYTNCYY
+2357 YTNCCY
-2366 LAGTVSGESS
+2366 LAGTVSGESP

-2387 TTDELKAL
+2387 TADELKAL
-2395 ALTLGDKFTA
+2395 APTLGDKFTA
-2405 DRNGVNS
+2405 DRNGVNG
-2412 GYPVLAWQAE
+2412 GYPVLVWQAE

-2473 ALDVLVKAHEMIFEE
+2473 ALDVLVKAHELIFGEE
-2488 AFTAETKNTLLD
+2488 FTAETKDTLLD
-2500 VSAAGTTSVIFGEAT
+2500 VSASGTTSVIFGEAT
-2515 MSNGFMVNHMYPH
+2515 MANGFMVNHMYPH

-2548 VKDSDLVEF
+2548 VKDGDLVEF

-2621 AKLSMV
+2621 AKISTV

-2634 TDITGAVTGEDG
+2634 TDITSAVTGEDG

-2657 YVITAYMPE
+2657 YVITAYMPAD
-2666 NEITENDASPLI
+2666 EITGNSASPLI

-2695 VNGDGK
+2695 VNNDGK
-2701 ADNLDAALVYAYY
+2701 VDNLDAALVYAYY
-2714 NGKQEL
+2714 NGRQAF
-2720 SARQQTAADVNGDGK
+2720 SAQQLAAADVNGDGK
-2735 VDNIDAALIYALY
+2735 VDNQDAALIYAYY
-2748 NGKISAFPAGSR
+2748 NGKITAFPAASK